1 MSSINSLVNQKR
13 NKNLIRRTM
22 LAAIAGCL
30 MSVCIAFAGTV
41 DIATNFFGLVVTV
54 IAKGLLNAADIVL
67 EPLLEITTMS
77 TADVSRFVPGFDSG
91 NNIGNFFIQAIN
103 IIAYMIAGV
112 LICCHIISY
121 LINIAHGEKV
131 ESIPK
136 LIWNAVFGI
145 VMVICGKTFLTMIFN
160 EIVAPL
166 SSALTEGVS
175 DAGGTFSFSGVG
187 SDMTGLGEITSA
199 FDLNSLATLIVVLAL
214 MLIIWWNL
222 IKLVLECA
230 ERYIICIFTIN
241 LSPLAFAT
249 MASENTKDTARSWL
263 QMFWSQCVLLILNI
277 WVVGIART
285 ALNNGLFGASNT
297 EMVKWGLITYAF
309 LKIAQ
314 RLDDMMQTA
323 GLKITR
329 TTGLDPISE
338 ASGVLRS
345 IGNVFGGVA
354 SVAGHVAGVGKN
366 MWDAG
371 KNIGKANG
379 VEPIKSF
386 ADFMNG
392 GETSAQDGGYVNNA
406 SMADKMK
413 ADAVLGKETMYD
425 RADKMASGALNADS
439 YNTDA
444 YKQVLEDKLRS
455 AGHLDDDAHVES
467 VKIGEDGK
475 LLASAVKRD
484 EKNRVSEKS
493 EFEIGDTQEGL
504 LDVNGAKKYDSMQ
517 VAPNGKSVMEEDSAM
532 GKFGLRKV
540 GEDAAGNQIW
550 EAEQSVN
557 MFGDKVK
564 DVTPDANNKVQFTI
578 PASEIAKGRKAGDS
592 DAMTAYKHFNAND
605 DNDAF
610 KNSIRDALSAETGSA
625 ALNKARENEEEQAAM
640 ATRIGMTDKERLAD
654 MMNPD
659 SNADYNSPNAFKAME
674 DHIKEN
680 AQYYPAQAAMLAD
693 GGHVTGMHVS
703 DGTDGNPA
711 GSLIVAIGNDQ
722 DGKNSQATCTFTR
735 DEEPVPETAETPAAQ
750 TNEQPVKDADAA
762 PAPVNEDAPAP
773 VGEEASAPAPQSAD
787 ETTAAPATETAQ
799 APVPQD
805 MDSKVDAPAPVSE
818 EASAPAPQSADEA
831 PTAPATETAQAPVPQ
846 DVDSKVDAP
855 APVGEEASAP
865 APQSVDET
873 ATTPVAETAQ
883 TPVPQDIDSEVDAPA
898 PVGEEAAT
906 PAPQDVGGKADA
918 PVPASEN
925 ASAPATQSADGK
937 VAEPTSADGAT
948 PASGVTAPAPVPA
961 QNPTTNTVNA
971 PVQGAAPVSGGTVP
985 GAANAPKTANVPGM
999 AANNMPAST
1008 APETAATPAVNAPAP
1023 ASTTGTN
1030 APTSV
1035 PGTTPAPS
1043 TASGQSSTAPGSGTA
1058 PTTVRPATG
1067 AGSVSAP
1074 APSASIPTAPV
1085 SGGSAGV
1092 AVAAGVA
1099 AGAVAGTAAGQ
1110 AQPVSAPAST
1120 TVSAPGS
1127 APTIPTE
1134 SSAASAPTSTTPA
1147 TTTPASAPESGS
1159 GTTNDGATAPVVNHE
1174 ASAPTA
1180 PIPATAPASTQESG
1194 ETASAPS
1201 TATTPATQITPE
1213 TASAPSES
1221 DSSSAGGH
1229 ATTPNEGTTHSESSG
1244 TGSVSDVPG
1253 AGGTDTLG
1261 RSDSAPTSTNGQE
1274 SGSAPAQ
1281 GSGGTMSPATADTA
1295 SAVPESAPAESAT
1308 TTNVATPAPV
1318 SDTGSSE
1325 PSGDSGSSFGNDA
1338 GSSSGSAPASGE
1350 SAHAPSG
1357 SGSSGSGTSVS
1368 APASSGNTGSS
1379 SESASSGSAND
1390 STDTP
1395 TSETGGTSSETVEA
1409 PAADG
1414 LPYAVGET
1422 GGSGYSEGDMPPEPE
1437 TTVETETAA
1446 TEVVQVEQAAEQQS
1460 SGSAV
1465 TETVDEAG
1473 SESNTQNSHDDSENY
1488 SGGQNTDA
1496 EDVSEPDS
1504 ADEPDTQDET
1514 EDTEFDATDDAAFD
1528 VPIADGSEYYE
1539 DKAQTNSFTA
1549 PEQEMAEPEPVAEH
1563 EHESEP
1569 EQLAEQKRPPI
1580 PEAYM
1585 TSQSSVTRLSS
1596 TNGTVESDSLGMFQ
1610 MTREEVA
1617 DNGWTTWRIL
1627 QKVDSDG
1634 SVPEYAPFVVHIKP
1648 VWDPATRTSRPATF
1662 DEVAN
1667 KARSIEGFENVG
1679 PDLDADYRRSQAR
1692 QESRKNS
1699 EPRPY
1704 NGHSNGQPHFQR
1716 YDDQKRDSHGHGKQD
1731 KKHNPFSGMGD
1742 YKRKR

>member
-1 MSSINSLVNQKR
+1 
-13 NKNLIRRTM
+13 M
-22 LAAIAGCL
+22 LAAVAGCL

-175 DAGGTFSFSGVG
+175 DAGGTFSFSSVG

-605 DNDAF
+605 DSDAF

-735 DEEPVPETAETPAAQ
+735 DEEPVPETAETPAVQ

-762 PAPVNEDAPAP
+762 PAPLNEDAPAP

-787 ETTAAPATETAQ
+787 E
-799 APVPQD
+799 
-805 MDSKVDAPAPVSE
+805 
-818 EASAPAPQSADEA
+818 A
-831 PTAPATETAQAPVPQ
+831 PTASATETAQAPVPQ

-883 TPVPQDIDSEVDAPA
+883 TPVPQDMDSEVDAPA
-898 PVGEEAAT
+898 PIGEKAAT
-906 PAPQDVGGKADA
+906 PAPQDVGDKADA

-925 ASAPATQSADGK
+925 ASAPATQSADGN
-937 VAEPTSADGAT
+937 VAEPASAGGTT
-948 PASGVTAPAPVPA
+948 PASGATAPTPAPA
-961 QNPTTNTVNA
+961 QNSTTNTVNA

-985 GAANAPKTANVPGM
+985 GTANAPKTANVPGT

-1023 ASTTGTN
+1023 ASTTGAN

-1035 PGTTPAPS
+1035 PGTSPAPS
-1043 TASGQSSTAPGSGTA
+1043 TASGQSSTVPGSGTA
-1058 PTTVRPATG
+1058 PTTVRPAAG
-1067 AGSVSAP
+1067 AGSVSTP

-1110 AQPVSAPAST
+1110 AQPVSTPAST

-1134 SSAASAPTSTTPA
+1134 SGAASAPTSTTPV
-1147 TTTPASAPESGS
+1147 SAPESGS

-1174 ASAPTA
+1174 ASVPTV

-1194 ETASAPS
+1194 EIASAPS

-1221 DSSSAGGH
+1221 GSSPAGGH
-1229 ATTPNEGTTHSESSG
+1229 ETAPNEGTAHSESSG
-1244 TGSVSDVPG
+1244 TDSVSNVPG
-1253 AGGTDTLG
+1253 ADGTDTLG

-1281 GSGGTMSPATADTA
+1281 GSGGTTSPATVDTT
-1295 SAVPESAPAESAT
+1295 SAAPESAPAESAT
-1308 TTNVATPAPV
+1308 TTNVATPAPA

-1325 PSGDSGSSFGNDA
+1325 PSGSSESSSDNSA

-1368 APASSGNTGSS
+1368 APTSSGDTGSS
-1379 SESASSGSAND
+1379 SESAPSGSVND

-1395 TSETGGTSSETVEA
+1395 TSETADTSSEKVEV

-1460 SGSAV
+1460 GGSTV

-1473 SESNTQNSHDDSENY
+1473 SESNTQNSHDDSESY
-1488 SGGQNTDA
+1488 SGGQYTDT

-1514 EDTEFDATDDAAFD
+1514 EDTEFDETDDAAFD
-1528 VPIADGSEYYE
+1528 APIADGSEYYE

-1549 PEQEMAEPEPVAEH
+1549 PEQEMAEPEPAAEP
-1563 EHESEP
+1563 ESES
-1569 EQLAEQKRPPI
+1569 EQVPEQKRPPI

-1731 KKHNPFSGMGD
+1731 KRHNPFSGMGD
-1742 YKRKR
+1742 YKRRR

>member
-1 MSSINSLVNQKR
+1 
-13 NKNLIRRTM
+13 M
-22 LAAIAGCL
+22 LAAVAGCL

-77 TADVSRFVPGFDSG
+77 TADVSRFVPGFDNG

-121 LINIAHGEKV
+121 LINLAHGEKV
-131 ESIPK
+131 ESVPK

-145 VMVICGKTFLTMIFN
+145 VMVICGKTLLTMIFN

-249 MASENTKDTARSWL
+249 MASENTKDTAKSWL

-750 TNEQPVKDADAA
+750 TNEQPVKDVDAA
-762 PAPVNEDAPAP
+762 PAPLNEDAPAP
-773 VGEEASAPAPQSAD
+773 VG
-787 ETTAAPATETAQ
+787 
-799 APVPQD
+799 
-805 MDSKVDAPAPVSE
+805 E

-865 APQSVDET
+865 APQSVDAT
-873 ATTPVAETAQ
+873 ATTPIAETAQ
-883 TPVPQDIDSEVDAPA
+883 TPVPQDMDSEVDAPA
-898 PVGEEAAT
+898 PVGEEAVT
-906 PAPQDVGGKADA
+906 HAPQDVGDKADA

-937 VAEPTSADGAT
+937 VAEPTSAGGAT
-948 PASGVTAPAPVPA
+948 PASGVTAPAPAPA

-985 GAANAPKTANVPGM
+985 GTANPPKTANVPGM

-1023 ASTTGTN
+1023 GSTTGAN

-1043 TASGQSSTAPGSGTA
+1043 TASGQSSTVPGSGTA
-1058 PTTVRPATG
+1058 PTTVRPAAG
-1067 AGSVSAP
+1067 AGSVSAQ

-1099 AGAVAGTAAGQ
+1099 AGAVAGTATGQ
-1110 AQPVSAPAST
+1110 AHPVSAPAST

-1127 APTIPTE
+1127 VPTTPTE
-1134 SSAASAPTSTTPA
+1134 SGAASAPASPAPTTP
-1147 TTTPASAPESGS
+1147 THVSAPESGS
-1159 GTTNDGATAPVVNHE
+1159 GTTNGGATAPVVNHE

-1201 TATTPATQITPE
+1201 
-1213 TASAPSES
+1213 ES
-1221 DSSSAGGH
+1221 GSSRAGGH
-1229 ATTPNEGTTHSESSG
+1229 ETAPNEGTAHSESSG
-1244 TGSVSDVPG
+1244 TDSVSNVPG
-1253 AGGTDTLG
+1253 TDGTDTLG

-1281 GSGGTMSPATADTA
+1281 GSGGTTSPANADTA
-1295 SAVPESAPAESAT
+1295 SAAPESAPAESAA

-1325 PSGDSGSSFGNDA
+1325 PSGDSGSSFGNGA

-1350 SAHAPSG
+1350 SALAPSG

-1379 SESASSGSAND
+1379 SESAPSGSAND
-1390 STDTP
+1390 GTDTP
-1395 TSETGGTSSETVEA
+1395 TSETGGTSSEKVEA

-1422 GGSGYSEGDMPPEPE
+1422 GGAGYSEGDMPPEPE

-1446 TEVVQVEQAAEQQS
+1446 TEVVQVEQAAEQQT

-1569 EQLAEQKRPPI
+1569 EQVAEQKRPPI

>member
-1 MSSINSLVNQKR
+1 
-13 NKNLIRRTM
+13 M

-249 MASENTKDTARSWL
+249 MASENTKDTAKSWL

-750 TNEQPVKDADAA
+750 TNEQPVKDVDAA
-762 PAPVNEDAPAP
+762 PAPLNEDAPAP
-773 VGEEASAPAPQSAD
+773 VG
-787 ETTAAPATETAQ
+787 
-799 APVPQD
+799 
-805 MDSKVDAPAPVSE
+805 E

-855 APVGEEASAP
+855 ATVGEEASAP
-865 APQSVDET
+865 APQSVDAT
-873 ATTPVAETAQ
+873 ATTPIAETAQ
-883 TPVPQDIDSEVDAPA
+883 TPVPQDMDSEVDAPA
-898 PVGEEAAT
+898 PVGEEAVT
-906 PAPQDVGGKADA
+906 HAPQDVGDKADA

-937 VAEPTSADGAT
+937 VAEPTSAGGAT
-948 PASGVTAPAPVPA
+948 PASGVTAPAPAPA

-985 GAANAPKTANVPGM
+985 GTANAPKTANVPGM

-1008 APETAATPAVNAPAP
+1008 APETAATPAVNAPAS
-1023 ASTTGTN
+1023 ASTTGAN

-1035 PGTTPAPS
+1035 PRTTPAPS
-1043 TASGQSSTAPGSGTA
+1043 TASGQSSTVPGSGTA
-1058 PTTVRPATG
+1058 PTTVRPAAG
-1067 AGSVSAP
+1067 ADSVSAP
-1074 APSASIPTAPV
+1074 VPSASIPTAPV

-1120 TVSAPGS
+1120 TVSAPDS
-1127 APTIPTE
+1127 APTTPTE
-1134 SSAASAPTSTTPA
+1134 SGATSAPASPA
-1147 TTTPASAPESGS
+1147 PAAPTHVSAPESGS

-1174 ASAPTA
+1174 ASVPTA
-1180 PIPATAPASTQESG
+1180 PIHATAPASTQESG
-1194 ETASAPS
+1194 EIASASS

-1213 TASAPSES
+1213 TASAPSERG
-1221 DSSSAGGH
+1221 SSSAGGR
-1229 ATTPNEGTTHSESSG
+1229 ATAPNEGTAHSESSG
-1244 TGSVSDVPG
+1244 TDSVSNVPG
-1253 AGGTDTLG
+1253 ADGTDTLG

-1274 SGSAPAQ
+1274 SGSAPVQ
-1281 GSGGTMSPATADTA
+1281 GSSGGTTSHATADTT
-1295 SAVPESAPAESAT
+1295 SAAPEFAPAESAT

-1325 PSGDSGSSFGNDA
+1325 PSGDSGSGSGNGA

-1350 SAHAPSG
+1350 SAHAPYG

-1368 APASSGNTGSS
+1368 APTSSGNTGSS
-1379 SESASSGSAND
+1379 SESAPSGSAND
-1390 STDTP
+1390 GTDTP
-1395 TSETGGTSSETVEA
+1395 TSETGGTSSEKVEA

-1422 GGSGYSEGDMPPEPE
+1422 GGAGYSEGDMPPEPE

-1473 SESNTQNSHDDSENY
+1473 SEFNTQNSHDDSENY
-1488 SGGQNTDA
+1488 SGGQNTDT

-1549 PEQEMAEPEPVAEH
+1549 PEQEMAEPEPVAEP

-1569 EQLAEQKRPPI
+1569 EQVAEQKRPPI

-1704 NGHSNGQPHFQR
+1704 NRYSNGQPHFQR

-1731 KKHNPFSGMGD
+1731 KKHNPFSGMDD

>member
-1 MSSINSLVNQKR
+1 
-13 NKNLIRRTM
+13 M
-22 LAAIAGCL
+22 LAAVAGCL

-121 LINIAHGEKV
+121 LINLAHGEKV
-131 ESIPK
+131 ESVPK

-145 VMVICGKTFLTMIFN
+145 VMVICGKTLLTMIFN

-249 MASENTKDTARSWL
+249 MASENTKDTAKSWL

-425 RADKMASGALNADS
+425 RADKIASGALNTDS

-504 LDVNGAKKYDSMQ
+504 LNVNGAKKYDSMQ

-750 TNEQPVKDADAA
+750 TNEQPVKEADAA
-762 PAPVNEDAPAP
+762 PAPVSEDAPAP
-773 VGEEASAPAPQSAD
+773 VDEEAS
-787 ETTAAPATETAQ
+787 T
-799 APVPQD
+799 
-805 MDSKVDAPAPVSE
+805 
-818 EASAPAPQSADEA
+818 PAPQSADEA

-906 PAPQDVGGKADA
+906 PAPQDVGGKANA

-1008 APETAATPAVNAPAP
+1008 APETAATPAVNVPAP

-1134 SSAASAPTSTTPA
+1134 SGAASTPTSTTPA

-1174 ASAPTA
+1174 ASVPTA

-1194 ETASAPS
+1194 E
-1201 TATTPATQITPE
+1201 I
-1213 TASAPSES
+1213 ASAPSES
-1221 DSSSAGGH
+1221 GSSRAGGH
-1229 ATTPNEGTTHSESSG
+1229 ETAPNEGTAHSESSG
-1244 TGSVSDVPG
+1244 TDSVSNVPG
-1253 AGGTDTLG
+1253 TDGTDTLG

-1281 GSGGTMSPATADTA
+1281 GSGGTTSPANADTA
-1295 SAVPESAPAESAT
+1295 SAAPESAPAESAA

-1325 PSGDSGSSFGNDA
+1325 PSGDSGSSFGNGA

-1350 SAHAPSG
+1350 SALAPSG

-1379 SESASSGSAND
+1379 SESAPSGSAND
-1390 STDTP
+1390 GTDTP
-1395 TSETGGTSSETVEA
+1395 TSETGGTSSEKVEA

-1422 GGSGYSEGDMPPEPE
+1422 GGAGYSEGDMPPEPE
-1437 TTVETETAA
+1437 TTVETETDA
-1446 TEVVQVEQAAEQQS
+1446 TEVVQVEQAAEQQT

-1473 SESNTQNSHDDSENY
+1473 SESHTQNSHDDSENY
-1488 SGGQNTDA
+1488 SGGQNTDT

-1549 PEQEMAEPEPVAEH
+1549 PEQEMAEPEPVAEP

-1569 EQLAEQKRPPI
+1569 EQVAEQKRPPI

>member
-1 MSSINSLVNQKR
+1 
-13 NKNLIRRTM
+13 
-22 LAAIAGCL
+22 

-175 DAGGTFSFSGVG
+175 DAGGTFSFSSVG

-386 ADFMNG
+386 TDFMNG

-787 ETTAAPATETAQ
+787 E
-799 APVPQD
+799 
-805 MDSKVDAPAPVSE
+805 
-818 EASAPAPQSADEA
+818 A

-846 DVDSKVDAP
+846 DVDCK
-855 APVGEEASAP
+855 
-865 APQSVDET
+865 
-873 ATTPVAETAQ
+873 
-883 TPVPQDIDSEVDAPA
+883 VDAPA

-937 VAEPTSADGAT
+937 VAEPTSAGGAT
-948 PASGVTAPAPVPA
+948 PASGVTAPAPAPA
-961 QNPTTNTVNA
+961 QNSTTNTVNA

-985 GAANAPKTANVPGM
+985 GTANAPKTANVPGM

-1023 ASTTGTN
+1023 ASTTGAN

-1043 TASGQSSTAPGSGTA
+1043 TASGQSSTVPGSGTA
-1058 PTTVRPATG
+1058 PAMVRPAAG

-1110 AQPVSAPAST
+1110 AQPVSTPAST

-1127 APTIPTE
+1127 APTTPTE
-1134 SSAASAPTSTTPA
+1134 SGTASAPASTTPA
-1147 TTTPASAPESGS
+1147 APTHVSAPESGS
-1159 GTTNDGATAPVVNHE
+1159 GTTNDGATVPVVNHE
-1174 ASAPTA
+1174 ASVPTA
-1180 PIPATAPASTQESG
+1180 PIHATAPASTQESG
-1194 ETASAPS
+1194 ETAPAPS
-1201 TATTPATQITPE
+1201 TATTHATQITPE

-1221 DSSSAGGH
+1221 GSSPAGGH
-1229 ATTPNEGTTHSESSG
+1229 ATAPNEGTTHSESSG
-1244 TGSVSDVPG
+1244 TGSVSNAPSAD
-1253 AGGTDTLG
+1253 GTDTLG

-1281 GSGGTMSPATADTA
+1281 GSGGTTSPATADTA
-1295 SAVPESAPAESAT
+1295 SAAPESAPAESVT
-1308 TTNVATPAPV
+1308 TTNVATLAPA

-1325 PSGDSGSSFGNDA
+1325 PSGNS
-1338 GSSSGSAPASGE
+1338 GSSSGNGA
-1350 SAHAPSG
+1350 
-1357 SGSSGSGTSVS
+1357 GSSGSGTSVS
-1368 APASSGNTGSS
+1368 APASSGNIGSS
-1379 SESASSGSAND
+1379 SESAPSGSVND
-1390 STDTP
+1390 RTDTP
-1395 TSETGGTSSETVEA
+1395 TSETGGTSSEKVEA

-1437 TTVETETAA
+1437 TTVKTETAA

-1460 SGSAV
+1460 GSSTV

-1473 SESNTQNSHDDSENY
+1473 SESHTQNSHDDSENY
-1488 SGGQNTDA
+1488 SGGQNTDT
-1496 EDVSEPDS
+1496 EDVPEPDS
-1504 ADEPDTQDET
+1504 VDEPDTQDET
-1514 EDTEFDATDDAAFD
+1514 EDTEFDATDDSAFD

-1539 DKAQTNSFTA
+1539 DKAQTNSFTTPA
-1549 PEQEMAEPEPVAEH
+1549 QEMAEPEPVAEP
-1563 EHESEP
+1563 ESEP
-1569 EQLAEQKRPPI
+1569 EQVAEQKRPPI

-1704 NGHSNGQPHFQR
+1704 NGRSNGQPHFQR
-1716 YDDQKRDSHGHGKQD
+1716 YDDQKRDSHGHGKQNKRND
-1731 KKHNPFSGMGD
+1731 PFSGIDD

>member
-1 MSSINSLVNQKR
+1 
-13 NKNLIRRTM
+13 M
-22 LAAIAGCL
+22 LAAVAGCL

-67 EPLLEITTMS
+67 KPLLEITTMS

-175 DAGGTFSFSGVG
+175 DAGGTFSFSSVG

-249 MASENTKDTARSWL
+249 MASENTKDTAKSWL

-379 VEPIKSF
+379 IEPIKSF

-605 DNDAF
+605 DSDAF

-735 DEEPVPETAETPAAQ
+735 DEEPVPETTETPAAQ
-750 TNEQPVKDADAA
+750 TNEQPVKDADTAA
-762 PAPVNEDAPAP
+762 PAPVSEDAPAP
-773 VGEEASAPAPQSAD
+773 VGEEACAPAPQSAD
-787 ETTAAPATETAQ
+787 ETADAPATETAQ

-805 MDSKVDAPAPVSE
+805 MGSEVDAPAPVSE
-818 EASAPAPQSADEA
+818 EASAPAPQSVDE
-831 PTAPATETAQAPVPQ
+831 TATTPATETAQTPVPQ
-846 DVDSKVDAP
+846 DMDGKVDAP
-855 APVGEEASAP
+855 APVGEET
-865 APQSVDET
+865 V
-873 ATTPVAETAQ
+873 
-883 TPVPQDIDSEVDAPA
+883 
-898 PVGEEAAT
+898 T

-937 VAEPTSADGAT
+937 VAEPTSAGGAT
-948 PASGVTAPAPVPA
+948 PASGVTAPAPAPA

-985 GAANAPKTANVPGM
+985 GTANATKTANVPGM
-999 AANNMPAST
+999 ATNNMPAST

-1023 ASTTGTN
+1023 ASTTGAN

-1043 TASGQSSTAPGSGTA
+1043 TASGQSSTVPGSGTA
-1058 PTTVRPATG
+1058 PATVRPATG

-1092 AVAAGVA
+1092 VVAAGVA
-1099 AGAVAGTAAGQ
+1099 AGAVAGTAGQ

-1127 APTIPTE
+1127 APTTPTE
-1134 SSAASAPTSTTPA
+1134 SGAASAPASPA
-1147 TTTPASAPESGS
+1147 PAAPTHVSAPESGS
-1159 GTTNDGATAPVVNHE
+1159 GTTNGGATAPVVNHE

-1194 ETASAPS
+1194 ETAPAPS
-1201 TATTPATQITPE
+1201 TATTPATQTTPE

-1221 DSSSAGGH
+1221 SAPSAGGH
-1229 ATTPNEGTTHSESSG
+1229 VTTPNEGTTHSESSG
-1244 TGSVSDVPG
+1244 TDSVSNVPG
-1253 AGGTDTLG
+1253 AGGTDTLE

-1274 SGSAPAQ
+1274 SGSAPEQ
-1281 GSGGTMSPATADTA
+1281 GSGGTTSPATADTT
-1295 SAVPESAPAESAT
+1295 SAVPESAPAESTT

-1318 SDTGSSE
+1318 SDAGSSE
-1325 PSGDSGSSFGNDA
+1325 PSGNSGSSSGNGA
-1338 GSSSGSAPASGE
+1338 GSSSGSALASGE

-1368 APASSGNTGSS
+1368 APTSSGDTGSS
-1379 SESASSGSAND
+1379 SESGPSGSVND

-1395 TSETGGTSSETVEA
+1395 TSETAGTSSEKVEA

-1460 SGSAV
+1460 GGSTV
-1465 TETVDEAG
+1465 TETVNEAG
-1473 SESNTQNSHDDSENY
+1473 SESQTQNSRDDSENY
-1488 SGGQNTDA
+1488 SGGRNTDT
-1496 EDVSEPDS
+1496 EDAPEPDF
-1504 ADEPDTQDET
+1504 ADETDTQDET

-1549 PEQEMAEPEPVAEH
+1549 PEQEMAEPEPVTEPKP
-1563 EHESEP
+1563 ESEP
-1569 EQLAEQKRPPI
+1569 EQVEEQKRPPI

-1667 KARSIEGFENVG
+1667 KARNIEGFENVG

-1692 QESRKNS
+1692 QEYRKNS

-1704 NGHSNGQPHFQR
+1704 SGRSNDQPHSQR
-1716 YDDQKRDSHGHGKQD
+1716 YDDQNGKSHGHGKQD
-1731 KKHNPFSGMGD
+1731 KKHYPFSGMGD
-1742 YKRKR
+1742 FKHRR

>member
-1 MSSINSLVNQKR
+1 
-13 NKNLIRRTM
+13 M

-750 TNEQPVKDADAA
+750 TNEQPVKDVDAA
-762 PAPVNEDAPAP
+762 PAPLNEDAPAP
-773 VGEEASAPAPQSAD
+773 VG
-787 ETTAAPATETAQ
+787 
-799 APVPQD
+799 
-805 MDSKVDAPAPVSE
+805 E

-865 APQSVDET
+865 APQSVDAT
-873 ATTPVAETAQ
+873 ATTPIAETAQ
-883 TPVPQDIDSEVDAPA
+883 TPVPQDMDSEVDAPA
-898 PVGEEAAT
+898 PVGEEAVT

-925 ASAPATQSADGK
+925 ASAPATQSADGR
-937 VAEPTSADGAT
+937 VAEPTSAGGAT

-985 GAANAPKTANVPGM
+985 GTANAPKTANVPGM

-1008 APETAATPAVNAPAP
+1008 APETAATPAVNAQAP
-1023 ASTTGTN
+1023 ASTTGAN

-1043 TASGQSSTAPGSGTA
+1043 TASGQSSTVPGSGTA
-1058 PTTVRPATG
+1058 PTTVRPAAG

-1074 APSASIPTAPV
+1074 VPSASIPTAPV

-1099 AGAVAGTAAGQ
+1099 AGAVAGTATGQ
-1110 AQPVSAPAST
+1110 AHPVSAPAST

-1127 APTIPTE
+1127 VPTTPTE
-1134 SSAASAPTSTTPA
+1134 SGAASAPASPAPTTP
-1147 TTTPASAPESGS
+1147 THVSAPESGS
-1159 GTTNDGATAPVVNHE
+1159 GTTNGGATAPVVNHE

-1201 TATTPATQITPE
+1201 TATTSATQITPE

-1229 ATTPNEGTTHSESSG
+1229 ATAPNEGTTHSESSG
-1244 TGSVSDVPG
+1244 TDSVSNVPG
-1253 AGGTDTLG
+1253 ADGTDTLG
-1261 RSDSAPTSTNGQE
+1261 RSDSASTSTNRQE

-1325 PSGDSGSSFGNDA
+1325 PSGDSGSSFGNGA

-1368 APASSGNTGSS
+1368 ALTSSGNTGSS
-1379 SESASSGSAND
+1379 SESAPSGSAND
-1390 STDTP
+1390 GTDTP
-1395 TSETGGTSSETVEA
+1395 TSETGGTSSEKVEA

-1422 GGSGYSEGDMPPEPE
+1422 GGAGYSEGDMPPEPE

-1488 SGGQNTDA
+1488 SGGQNTDT

-1514 EDTEFDATDDAAFD
+1514 EDTEFDATDDATFD

-1569 EQLAEQKRPPI
+1569 EQVAEQKRPPI

>member
-1 MSSINSLVNQKR
+1 
-13 NKNLIRRTM
+13 M
-22 LAAIAGCL
+22 LAAVAGCL

-540 GEDAAGNQIW
+540 GEDAVGNQIW

-750 TNEQPVKDADAA
+750 TNEQPVKDVDAA
-762 PAPVNEDAPAP
+762 PAPLNEDAPAP
-773 VGEEASAPAPQSAD
+773 VG
-787 ETTAAPATETAQ
+787 
-799 APVPQD
+799 
-805 MDSKVDAPAPVSE
+805 E

-865 APQSVDET
+865 APQSVDAT
-873 ATTPVAETAQ
+873 ATTPIAETAQ
-883 TPVPQDIDSEVDAPA
+883 TPVPQDMDSEVDAPA
-898 PVGEEAAT
+898 PVGEEAVT

-925 ASAPATQSADGK
+925 ASAPATQSTDGK
-937 VAEPTSADGAT
+937 VAEPTSAGGAT
-948 PASGVTAPAPVPA
+948 PASGVTTPAPAPA

-985 GAANAPKTANVPGM
+985 GTANAPKTANVPGM

-1008 APETAATPAVNAPAP
+1008 APETAATPAVNTPAP
-1023 ASTTGTN
+1023 ASTTGAN

-1035 PGTTPAPS
+1035 PGTTPTPS
-1043 TASGQSSTAPGSGTA
+1043 TTSGQSSTVPGSGTA
-1058 PTTVRPATG
+1058 PAKAKPTTG

-1074 APSASIPTAPV
+1074 APSASIPSAPV
-1085 SGGSAGV
+1085 SGDS
-1092 AVAAGVA
+1092 AGVA
-1099 AGAVAGTAAGQ
+1099 AGAVAGTATGQ
-1110 AQPVSAPAST
+1110 AHPVSAPAST

-1127 APTIPTE
+1127 VPTTPTE
-1134 SSAASAPTSTTPA
+1134 SGAASAPASPAPTTP
-1147 TTTPASAPESGS
+1147 THVSAPESGS
-1159 GTTNDGATAPVVNHE
+1159 GTTNGGATAPVVNHE

-1244 TGSVSDVPG
+1244 TGSVSNVPG

-1325 PSGDSGSSFGNDA
+1325 PSGDSGSSFGNGA

>member
-1 MSSINSLVNQKR
+1 
-13 NKNLIRRTM
+13 M
-22 LAAIAGCL
+22 LAAVAGCL
-30 MSVCIAFAGTV
+30 MAVCIAFAGTV

-121 LINIAHGEKV
+121 LINLAHGEKV

-175 DAGGTFSFSGVG
+175 DAGGTFSFSSVG

-379 VEPIKSF
+379 IEPIKSF

-750 TNEQPVKDADAA
+750 TNEQPVKDTDTAA
-762 PAPVNEDAPAP
+762 PAPVSEDAPAP
-773 VGEEASAPAPQSAD
+773 VDEEASAPAPQNVD
-787 ETTAAPATETAQ
+787 ETATTPAAETAQ

-805 MDSKVDAPAPVSE
+805 MDSKVDAP
-818 EASAPAPQSADEA
+818 
-831 PTAPATETAQAPVPQ
+831 T
-846 DVDSKVDAP
+846 
-855 APVGEEASAP
+855 PVGEEAP
-865 APQSVDET
+865 
-873 ATTPVAETAQ
+873 
-883 TPVPQDIDSEVDAPA
+883 
-898 PVGEEAAT
+898 T

-937 VAEPTSADGAT
+937 VAEPTSAGGAT
-948 PASGVTAPAPVPA
+948 PAPGVTAPTAAPA
-961 QNPTTNTVNA
+961 QNPTTSTVNA
-971 PVQGAAPVSGGTVP
+971 PVQGTAPVSGGTVP
-985 GAANAPKTANVPGM
+985 GTANTPKTANVPGM

-1043 TASGQSSTAPGSGTA
+1043 TASGQSSTVPGSGTA
-1058 PTTVRPATG
+1058 PTTVRPAAG

-1085 SGGSAGV
+1085 SGSSAGV
-1092 AVAAGVA
+1092 AAAAGVA

-1110 AQPVSAPAST
+1110 AQPVSTPAST

-1127 APTIPTE
+1127 APTTPTK
-1134 SSAASAPTSTTPA
+1134 SGATSAPASPA
-1147 TTTPASAPESGS
+1147 PTHVSAPESGS

-1180 PIPATAPASTQESG
+1180 TIPATAPASTQESG
-1194 ETASAPS
+1194 ETAPAPS

-1221 DSSSAGGH
+1221 NAPSAGGD
-1229 ATTPNEGTTHSESSG
+1229 ATAPNEGTAHSESSD
-1244 TGSVSDVPG
+1244 TGGVSNVPG
-1253 AGGTDTLG
+1253 ADGADTLG
-1261 RSDSAPTSTNGQE
+1261 RSDSAPTSTSGQE
-1274 SGSAPAQ
+1274 SSSAPAQ
-1281 GSGGTMSPATADTA
+1281 GSGGTTSPATADTT

-1308 TTNVATPAPV
+1308 TTNVATPAPA

-1325 PSGDSGSSFGNDA
+1325 PSVDSGSSSDNSA
-1338 GSSSGSAPASGE
+1338 GSSSE
-1350 SAHAPSG
+1350 K
-1357 SGSSGSGTSVS
+1357 
-1368 APASSGNTGSS
+1368 
-1379 SESASSGSAND
+1379 
-1390 STDTP
+1390 
-1395 TSETGGTSSETVEA
+1395 VEA

-1437 TTVETETAA
+1437 TTVEAETAA

-1460 SGSAV
+1460 GGSTV

-1488 SGGQNTDA
+1488 SGGQNTDTD
-1496 EDVSEPDS
+1496 DVPEPDFS
-1504 ADEPDTQDET
+1504 DEPDTQDET

-1549 PEQEMAEPEPVAEH
+1549 PEQEMAEPEPVAEP
-1563 EHESEP
+1563 ESEP
-1569 EQLAEQKRPPI
+1569 EQVAEQKRPPI

-1716 YDDQKRDSHGHGKQD
+1716 YDDQKRDSHGH
-1731 KKHNPFSGMGD
+1731 
-1742 YKRKR
+1742 

>member
-1 MSSINSLVNQKR
+1 
-13 NKNLIRRTM
+13 M

-750 TNEQPVKDADAA
+750 TNEQPVKDVDAA
-762 PAPVNEDAPAP
+762 PAPLNEDAPAP
-773 VGEEASAPAPQSAD
+773 VG
-787 ETTAAPATETAQ
+787 
-799 APVPQD
+799 
-805 MDSKVDAPAPVSE
+805 E

-846 DVDSKVDAP
+846 DVDS
-855 APVGEEASAP
+855 
-865 APQSVDET
+865 
-873 ATTPVAETAQ
+873 
-883 TPVPQDIDSEVDAPA
+883 EVDAPA
-898 PVGEEAAT
+898 PVGEEAVT
-906 PAPQDVGGKADA
+906 HAPQDVGDKADA

-937 VAEPTSADGAT
+937 VAEPTSAGGAT
-948 PASGVTAPAPVPA
+948 PASGVTAPAPAPA

-985 GAANAPKTANVPGM
+985 GTANPPKTANVPGM

-1023 ASTTGTN
+1023 GSTTGAN

-1043 TASGQSSTAPGSGTA
+1043 TASGQSSTVPGSGTA
-1058 PTTVRPATG
+1058 PTTVRPAAG
-1067 AGSVSAP
+1067 AGSVSAQ

-1099 AGAVAGTAAGQ
+1099 AGAVAGTATGQ
-1110 AQPVSAPAST
+1110 AHPVSAPAST

-1127 APTIPTE
+1127 VPTTPTE
-1134 SSAASAPTSTTPA
+1134 SGAASAPASPAPTTP
-1147 TTTPASAPESGS
+1147 THVSAPESGS
-1159 GTTNDGATAPVVNHE
+1159 GTTNGGATAPVVNHE

-1244 TGSVSDVPG
+1244 TGSVSNVPG

-1325 PSGDSGSSFGNDA
+1325 PSGDSGSSFGNGA

-1368 APASSGNTGSS
+1368 ALTSSGNTGSS
-1379 SESASSGSAND
+1379 SESAPSGSAND
-1390 STDTP
+1390 GTDTP
-1395 TSETGGTSSETVEA
+1395 TSETGGTSSEKVEA

-1422 GGSGYSEGDMPPEPE
+1422 GGAGYSEGDMPPEPE

-1488 SGGQNTDA
+1488 SGGQNTDT

-1569 EQLAEQKRPPI
+1569 EQVAEQKRPPI

>member
-1 MSSINSLVNQKR
+1 
-13 NKNLIRRTM
+13 M
-22 LAAIAGCL
+22 LAAVAGCL

-112 LICCHIISY
+112 LVCCHIISY

-175 DAGGTFSFSGVG
+175 DAGGTFSFSSVG

-640 ATRIGMTDKERLAD
+640 ATRIGMTDKERLDD

-762 PAPVNEDAPAP
+762 HAPVNEDAHAP
-773 VGEEASAPAPQSAD
+773 VG
-787 ETTAAPATETAQ
+787 
-799 APVPQD
+799 
-805 MDSKVDAPAPVSE
+805 E

-846 DVDSKVDAP
+846 DVDSK
-855 APVGEEASAP
+855 
-865 APQSVDET
+865 
-873 ATTPVAETAQ
+873 
-883 TPVPQDIDSEVDAPA
+883 VDAPA

-937 VAEPTSADGAT
+937 VAEPTSAGGAT
-948 PASGVTAPAPVPA
+948 HASGVTAPAPAPA
-961 QNPTTNTVNA
+961 QNSTTNTVNA

-985 GAANAPKTANVPGM
+985 GTANAPKTANVPGM

-1023 ASTTGTN
+1023 ASTTGAN

-1043 TASGQSSTAPGSGTA
+1043 TASGQSSTVPGSGTA
-1058 PTTVRPATG
+1058 PAMVRPAAG

-1110 AQPVSAPAST
+1110 AQPVSTPAST

-1127 APTIPTE
+1127 TPTTPTE
-1134 SSAASAPTSTTPA
+1134 SGTASAPASTTPA
-1147 TTTPASAPESGS
+1147 APTHVSAPESGS
-1159 GTTNDGATAPVVNHE
+1159 GTTNDGATVPVVNHE
-1174 ASAPTA
+1174 ASVPTA
-1180 PIPATAPASTQESG
+1180 PIHATAPASTQESG
-1194 ETASAPS
+1194 ETAPAPS
-1201 TATTPATQITPE
+1201 TATTHATQITPE

-1221 DSSSAGGH
+1221 GSSPAGGH
-1229 ATTPNEGTTHSESSG
+1229 ATAPNEGTTHSESSG
-1244 TGSVSDVPG
+1244 TGSVSNAPSAD
-1253 AGGTDTLG
+1253 GTDTLG

-1281 GSGGTMSPATADTA
+1281 GSGGTTSPATADTA
-1295 SAVPESAPAESAT
+1295 SAAPESAPAESVT
-1308 TTNVATPAPV
+1308 TTNVATLAPA

-1325 PSGDSGSSFGNDA
+1325 PSGNSGSGSGNGA
-1338 GSSSGSAPASGE
+1338 
-1350 SAHAPSG
+1350 
-1357 SGSSGSGTSVS
+1357 GSSGSGTSVS
-1368 APASSGNTGSS
+1368 APASSGDTGSTG
-1379 SESASSGSAND
+1379 ASGPSGSVND

-1395 TSETGGTSSETVEA
+1395 TSETGDTSSEKVEA

-1422 GGSGYSEGDMPPEPE
+1422 GGSGYSEGDTPPEPE

-1460 SGSAV
+1460 GSSTV

-1473 SESNTQNSHDDSENY
+1473 SESHTQNSHDDGENY
-1488 SGGQNTDA
+1488 SGGQNTDT
-1496 EDVSEPDS
+1496 EDVPGPDS
-1504 ADEPDTQDET
+1504 VDEPDTQDET

-1549 PEQEMAEPEPVAEH
+1549 PEQEMAEPEPVAAPEP
-1563 EHESEP
+1563 ESEP
-1569 EQLAEQKRPPI
+1569 EQVAEQKRPPI

-1699 EPRPY
+1699 EQRPY
-1704 NGHSNGQPHFQR
+1704 NVRSNGQPHFQR
-1716 YDDQKRDSHGHGKQD
+1716 YDDQKHDSHGHGKQD
-1731 KKHNPFSGMGD
+1731 KRHNPFSGMGD
-1742 YKRKR
+1742 YKRRR

>member
-1 MSSINSLVNQKR
+1 
-13 NKNLIRRTM
+13 M
-22 LAAIAGCL
+22 LAAVAGCL

-750 TNEQPVKDADAA
+750 TNEQPVKDVDAA
-762 PAPVNEDAPAP
+762 PAPLNEDAPAP
-773 VGEEASAPAPQSAD
+773 VG
-787 ETTAAPATETAQ
+787 
-799 APVPQD
+799 
-805 MDSKVDAPAPVSE
+805 E

-846 DVDSKVDAP
+846 DVDSKADAP

-865 APQSVDET
+865 APQSVDAT
-873 ATTPVAETAQ
+873 ATTPIAETAQ
-883 TPVPQDIDSEVDAPA
+883 TPVPQDMDSEVDAPA
-898 PVGEEAAT
+898 PVGEEAVT

-925 ASAPATQSADGK
+925 ASAPATQSTDGK
-937 VAEPTSADGAT
+937 VAEPTSAGGAT
-948 PASGVTAPAPVPA
+948 PASGVTTPAPAPA

-985 GAANAPKTANVPGM
+985 GTANAPKTANVPGM

-1008 APETAATPAVNAPAP
+1008 APETAATPAVNTPAP
-1023 ASTTGTN
+1023 ASTTGAN

-1035 PGTTPAPS
+1035 PGTTPTPS
-1043 TASGQSSTAPGSGTA
+1043 TTSGQSSTVPGSGTA
-1058 PTTVRPATG
+1058 PAKAKPTTG

-1074 APSASIPTAPV
+1074 APSASIPSAPV
-1085 SGGSAGV
+1085 SGDS
-1092 AVAAGVA
+1092 AGVA
-1099 AGAVAGTAAGQ
+1099 AGAVAGTATGQ
-1110 AQPVSAPAST
+1110 AHPVSAPAST

-1127 APTIPTE
+1127 VPTTPTE
-1134 SSAASAPTSTTPA
+1134 SGAASAPASPAPTTP
-1147 TTTPASAPESGS
+1147 THVSAPESGS
-1159 GTTNDGATAPVVNHE
+1159 GTTNGGATAPVVNHE

-1244 TGSVSDVPG
+1244 TGSVSNVPG

-1325 PSGDSGSSFGNDA
+1325 PSGDSGSSFGNGA

-1569 EQLAEQKRPPI
+1569 EQVAEQKRPPI

-1692 QESRKNS
+1692 QESCKNS

>member
-1 MSSINSLVNQKR
+1 
-13 NKNLIRRTM
+13 M

-166 SSALTEGVS
+166 SSALTEDVLN
-175 DAGGTFSFSGVG
+175 AGGTFSFSGVG
-187 SDMTGLGEITSA
+187 SNMTGLGEITSA

-345 IGNVFGGVA
+345 IGNVFGDVA
-354 SVAGHVAGVGKN
+354 FVAGHVAGVGKN
-366 MWDAG
+366 IWDAG

-379 VEPIKSF
+379 VEPIKSL

-392 GETSAQDGGYVNNA
+392 GETSALDGGYVNNA

-735 DEEPVPETAETPAAQ
+735 DEEPIPETAETPAAQ
-750 TNEQPVKDADAA
+750 TNEQPVKDVDAA
-762 PAPVNEDAPAP
+762 PAPVSEDAPVP
-773 VGEEASAPAPQSAD
+773 VGEEASI
-787 ETTAAPATETAQ
+787 
-799 APVPQD
+799 
-805 MDSKVDAPAPVSE
+805 
-818 EASAPAPQSADEA
+818 PAPQSADEA

-846 DVDSKVDAP
+846 DVDSNVDAP

-883 TPVPQDIDSEVDAPA
+883 APVPQDMDSEVDAPA
-898 PVGEEAAT
+898 PVGEEAVT

-937 VAEPTSADGAT
+937 VAEPTSAGGAT
-948 PASGVTAPAPVPA
+948 PASGVTTPAPAPA

-985 GAANAPKTANVPGM
+985 GTANAPKTANVPGM

-1008 APETAATPAVNAPAP
+1008 APETAATPAVNAQAP
-1023 ASTTGTN
+1023 ASTTGAN

-1043 TASGQSSTAPGSGTA
+1043 TASGQSSTVPGSGTA
-1058 PTTVRPATG
+1058 PTTVRPAAG

-1099 AGAVAGTAAGQ
+1099 AGAVTGTATGQ
-1110 AQPVSAPAST
+1110 AHPVSAPAST

-1127 APTIPTE
+1127 VPTTPTE
-1134 SSAASAPTSTTPA
+1134 SGAASAPASPAPTTP
-1147 TTTPASAPESGS
+1147 THVSAPESGS
-1159 GTTNDGATAPVVNHE
+1159 GTTNGGATAPVVNHE

-1180 PIPATAPASTQESG
+1180 PIPATAPAST
-1194 ETASAPS
+1194 
-1201 TATTPATQITPE
+1201 
-1213 TASAPSES
+1213 
-1221 DSSSAGGH
+1221 
-1229 ATTPNEGTTHSESSG
+1229 
-1244 TGSVSDVPG
+1244 
-1253 AGGTDTLG
+1253 
-1261 RSDSAPTSTNGQE
+1261 QE

-1308 TTNVATPAPV
+1308 TTNVATQAPV

-1368 APASSGNTGSS
+1368 ALTSSGNTGSS

-1569 EQLAEQKRPPI
+1569 EQVAEQKRPPI

-1704 NGHSNGQPHFQR
+1704 NGRSNGQPHFQR

>member
-1 MSSINSLVNQKR
+1 
-13 NKNLIRRTM
+13 
-22 LAAIAGCL
+22 

-175 DAGGTFSFSGVG
+175 DAGGTFSFSSVG

-504 LDVNGAKKYDSMQ
+504 LDVNGAKKCDSMQ

-735 DEEPVPETAETPAAQ
+735 DEETVPETAETPAAQ
-750 TNEQPVKDADAA
+750 TNEQPVKDMDAAA
-762 PAPVNEDAPAP
+762 PAPVSEDAPAP
-773 VGEEASAPAPQSAD
+773 VDEEAS
-787 ETTAAPATETAQ
+787 T
-799 APVPQD
+799 
-805 MDSKVDAPAPVSE
+805 
-818 EASAPAPQSADEA
+818 PAPQSADEA

-937 VAEPTSADGAT
+937 VAEPTSAGGAT
-948 PASGVTAPAPVPA
+948 PASGVTAPAPAPA
-961 QNPTTNTVNA
+961 QNSTTNTVNA

-985 GAANAPKTANVPGM
+985 GTANAPKTANVPGM

-1023 ASTTGTN
+1023 ASTTGAN

-1043 TASGQSSTAPGSGTA
+1043 TASGQSSTVPGSGTA
-1058 PTTVRPATG
+1058 PTTVRPAAG

-1127 APTIPTE
+1127 APTTPTE
-1134 SSAASAPTSTTPA
+1134 SGAVSAPASPA
-1147 TTTPASAPESGS
+1147 PAAPTHVSAPESGS

-1194 ETASAPS
+1194 ETAPAPS
-1201 TATTPATQITPE
+1201 TATTHATQITPE

-1221 DSSSAGGH
+1221 GSSPAGGH
-1229 ATTPNEGTTHSESSG
+1229 ATAPNEGTTHSESSG
-1244 TGSVSDVPG
+1244 TGSVSNAPSAD
-1253 AGGTDTLG
+1253 GTDTLG

-1281 GSGGTMSPATADTA
+1281 GSGGTTSPATADTA
-1295 SAVPESAPAESAT
+1295 SAAPESAPAESVT
-1308 TTNVATPAPV
+1308 TTNVATLAPA

-1325 PSGDSGSSFGNDA
+1325 PSGNS
-1338 GSSSGSAPASGE
+1338 GSSSGNGA
-1350 SAHAPSG
+1350 
-1357 SGSSGSGTSVS
+1357 GSSGSGTSVS
-1368 APASSGNTGSS
+1368 APASSGNIGSS
-1379 SESASSGSAND
+1379 SESAPFGSVND

-1395 TSETGGTSSETVEA
+1395 TSETGGTSSEKVEA

-1437 TTVETETAA
+1437 TTVKTETAA

-1460 SGSAV
+1460 GSSTV

-1473 SESNTQNSHDDSENY
+1473 SESHTQNSHDDSENY
-1488 SGGQNTDA
+1488 SGGQNTDT
-1496 EDVSEPDS
+1496 EDVPEPDS
-1504 ADEPDTQDET
+1504 VDEPDTQDET
-1514 EDTEFDATDDAAFD
+1514 EDTEFDATDDSAFD

-1549 PEQEMAEPEPVAEH
+1549 PEQEMAEPEPVAAPEP
-1563 EHESEP
+1563 ESEP
-1569 EQLAEQKRPPI
+1569 EQVAEQKRPPI

-1699 EPRPY
+1699 EQRPY
-1704 NGHSNGQPHFQR
+1704 NVRSNGQPHFQR
-1716 YDDQKRDSHGHGKQD
+1716 YDDQKHDSHGHGKQD
-1731 KKHNPFSGMGD
+1731 KRHNPFSGMGD
-1742 YKRKR
+1742 YKRRR

>member
-1 MSSINSLVNQKR
+1 
-13 NKNLIRRTM
+13 
-22 LAAIAGCL
+22 

-735 DEEPVPETAETPAAQ
+735 DEEPVPETAEAPAAQ

-773 VGEEASAPAPQSAD
+773 VG
-787 ETTAAPATETAQ
+787 
-799 APVPQD
+799 
-805 MDSKVDAPAPVSE
+805 E

-883 TPVPQDIDSEVDAPA
+883 TPVHQDIDSEVDAPA

-937 VAEPTSADGAT
+937 VAEPTSAGGAT
-948 PASGVTAPAPVPA
+948 PASGVTVPAPAPA
-961 QNPTTNTVNA
+961 QNSTANTVNA

-985 GAANAPKTANVPGM
+985 GTANAPKTANVPGM

-1023 ASTTGTN
+1023 ASTTGANT
-1030 APTSV
+1030 PTSV

-1043 TASGQSSTAPGSGTA
+1043 TASGQSSTVPGSGTA
-1058 PTTVRPATG
+1058 PTTVRPAAG

-1127 APTIPTE
+1127 APTTPTE
-1134 SSAASAPTSTTPA
+1134 SGAVSAPASPA
-1147 TTTPASAPESGS
+1147 PAAPTHVSAPESGS

-1194 ETASAPS
+1194 ETAPAPS
-1201 TATTPATQITPE
+1201 TATTHATQITPE

-1221 DSSSAGGH
+1221 GSSPAGGH
-1229 ATTPNEGTTHSESSG
+1229 ATAPNEGTTHSESSG
-1244 TGSVSDVPG
+1244 TGSVSNAPSAD
-1253 AGGTDTLG
+1253 GTDTLG

-1281 GSGGTMSPATADTA
+1281 GSGGTTSPATADTA
-1295 SAVPESAPAESAT
+1295 SAAPESAPAESVT
-1308 TTNVATPAPV
+1308 TTNVATLAPA

-1325 PSGDSGSSFGNDA
+1325 PSGNSGSSSGNGA

-1368 APASSGNTGSS
+1368 ALTSSGNTGSS

-1390 STDTP
+1390 STNTP

-1569 EQLAEQKRPPI
+1569 EQVAEQKRPPI

-1704 NGHSNGQPHFQR
+1704 NGRSNGQPHFQR
-1716 YDDQKRDSHGHGKQD
+1716 YDDQKRDSQGHGKQN
-1731 KKHNPFSGMGD
+1731 KRNNPFSGMDD

>member
-1 MSSINSLVNQKR
+1 
-13 NKNLIRRTM
+13 M
-22 LAAIAGCL
+22 LAAVAGCL

-121 LINIAHGEKV
+121 LINLAHGEKV

-285 ALNNGLFGASNT
+285 ALNNSLFGASNT

-338 ASGVLRS
+338 ASGVLRG

-354 SVAGHVAGVGKN
+354 SVAGYVAGVGKN

-750 TNEQPVKDADAA
+750 TNEQPVKDVDAA
-762 PAPVNEDAPAP
+762 PAPLNEDAPAP
-773 VGEEASAPAPQSAD
+773 VG
-787 ETTAAPATETAQ
+787 
-799 APVPQD
+799 
-805 MDSKVDAPAPVSE
+805 E

-865 APQSVDET
+865 APQSVDAT
-873 ATTPVAETAQ
+873 ATTPIAETAQ
-883 TPVPQDIDSEVDAPA
+883 TPVPQDMDSEVDAPA
-898 PVGEEAAT
+898 PVGEEAVT

-925 ASAPATQSADGK
+925 ASAPATQSTDGK
-937 VAEPTSADGAT
+937 VAEPTSAGGAT
-948 PASGVTAPAPVPA
+948 PASGVTTPAPAPA

-985 GAANAPKTANVPGM
+985 GTANAPKTANVPGM

-1008 APETAATPAVNAPAP
+1008 APETAATPAVNTPAP
-1023 ASTTGTN
+1023 ASTTGAN

-1035 PGTTPAPS
+1035 PGTTPTPS
-1043 TASGQSSTAPGSGTA
+1043 TTSGQSSTVPGSGTA
-1058 PTTVRPATG
+1058 PAKAKPTTG

-1074 APSASIPTAPV
+1074 APSASIPSAPV
-1085 SGGSAGV
+1085 SGDS
-1092 AVAAGVA
+1092 AGVA
-1099 AGAVAGTAAGQ
+1099 AGAVAGTATGQ
-1110 AQPVSAPAST
+1110 AHPVSAPAST

-1127 APTIPTE
+1127 VPTTPTE
-1134 SSAASAPTSTTPA
+1134 SGAASAPASPAPTTP
-1147 TTTPASAPESGS
+1147 THVSAPESGS
-1159 GTTNDGATAPVVNHE
+1159 GTTNGGATAPVVNHE

-1201 TATTPATQITPE
+1201 TATTPAQ
-1213 TASAPSES
+1213 
-1221 DSSSAGGH
+1221 GGG
-1229 ATTPNEGTTHSESSG
+1229 GTT
-1244 TGSVSDVPG
+1244 
-1253 AGGTDTLG
+1253 
-1261 RSDSAPTSTNGQE
+1261 
-1274 SGSAPAQ
+1274 
-1281 GSGGTMSPATADTA
+1281 SPATADTA
-1295 SAVPESAPAESAT
+1295 SAAPESAPAESAT

-1325 PSGDSGSSFGNDA
+1325 PSGDSGSSSGNSA

-1368 APASSGNTGSS
+1368 ALTSSGNTGSS

-1390 STDTP
+1390 STNTP

-1569 EQLAEQKRPPI
+1569 EQVAEQKRPPI

-1704 NGHSNGQPHFQR
+1704 NGRSNGQPHFQR
-1716 YDDQKRDSHGHGKQD
+1716 YDDQKRDSQGHGKQN
-1731 KKHNPFSGMGD
+1731 KRNNPFSGMDD

>member
-1 MSSINSLVNQKR
+1 
-13 NKNLIRRTM
+13 M
-22 LAAIAGCL
+22 LAAIAGYL

-67 EPLLEITTMS
+67 KPLLEITTMS

-735 DEEPVPETAETPAAQ
+735 DEETVPETAETPAAQ

-762 PAPVNEDAPAP
+762 PAPLNEDAPAP

-787 ETTAAPATETAQ
+787 EAPTETAQTPVPQDVDSRVDAPAPVGEEASVPAPQSVDETATTPAAETAQ

-805 MDSKVDAPAPVSE
+805 MDSG
-818 EASAPAPQSADEA
+818 
-831 PTAPATETAQAPVPQ
+831 
-846 DVDSKVDAP
+846 VDAP
-855 APVGEEASAP
+855 APVGEET
-865 APQSVDET
+865 V
-873 ATTPVAETAQ
+873 
-883 TPVPQDIDSEVDAPA
+883 I
-898 PVGEEAAT
+898 

-925 ASAPATQSADGK
+925 ASAPATQSADDR
-937 VAEPTSADGAT
+937 VAEPTSAGGAT
-948 PASGVTAPAPVPA
+948 PASDVAAPAPVPA
-961 QNPTTNTVNA
+961 QNSTTNTVNA

-985 GAANAPKTANVPGM
+985 GTANAPGM

-1023 ASTTGTN
+1023 GSTTGAN

-1043 TASGQSSTAPGSGTA
+1043 TASGQSSTVPGSGTA
-1058 PTTVRPATG
+1058 PTTVRPAAG
-1067 AGSVSAP
+1067 AGSVSAQ

-1099 AGAVAGTAAGQ
+1099 AGAVAGTATGQ
-1110 AQPVSAPAST
+1110 AHPVSAPAST

-1127 APTIPTE
+1127 VPTTPTE
-1134 SSAASAPTSTTPA
+1134 SDAASAPASPAPTTP
-1147 TTTPASAPESGS
+1147 THVSAPESGS
-1159 GTTNDGATAPVVNHE
+1159 GTTNGGATAPVVNHE

-1194 ETASAPS
+1194 EIASASS

-1213 TASAPSES
+1213 TASAPSERG
-1221 DSSSAGGH
+1221 SSSAGGR
-1229 ATTPNEGTTHSESSG
+1229 ATAPNEGTAHSEASG
-1244 TGSVSDVPG
+1244 TGSVSNVPG

-1325 PSGDSGSSFGNDA
+1325 PSGDSGSSFGNGA

-1368 APASSGNTGSS
+1368 ALTSSGNTGSS
-1379 SESASSGSAND
+1379 SESAPSGSAND
-1390 STDTP
+1390 GTDTP
-1395 TSETGGTSSETVEA
+1395 TSETGGTSSEKVEA

-1422 GGSGYSEGDMPPEPE
+1422 GGAGYSEGDMPPEPE

-1488 SGGQNTDA
+1488 SGGQNTDT

-1569 EQLAEQKRPPI
+1569 EQVAEQKRPPI

-1667 KARSIEGFENVG
+1667 KARSIEGFESVG

>member
-1 MSSINSLVNQKR
+1 
-13 NKNLIRRTM
+13 
-22 LAAIAGCL
+22 

-249 MASENTKDTARSWL
+249 MASENTKDTAKSWL

-455 AGHLDDDAHVES
+455 AGHIDDDAHVES

-605 DNDAF
+605 DSDAF

-750 TNEQPVKDADAA
+750 TNEQPVKDTDAAA
-762 PAPVNEDAPAP
+762 PAPVSEDAPAP

-787 ETTAAPATETAQ
+787 ETAAAPATETAQ

-805 MDSKVDAPAPVSE
+805 MDSKVDTPAPVS
-818 EASAPAPQSADEA
+818 
-831 PTAPATETAQAPVPQ
+831 
-846 DVDSKVDAP
+846 
-855 APVGEEASAP
+855 EEASAP

-873 ATTPVAETAQ
+873 ATTPAAETAQ
-883 TPVPQDIDSEVDAPA
+883 APVPQDMDSKVDAPT
-898 PVGEEAAT
+898 PVGEEAPT

-937 VAEPTSADGAT
+937 VAEPTSAGGAT
-948 PASGVTAPAPVPA
+948 PAPGVTAPTAAPA
-961 QNPTTNTVNA
+961 QNHTTSTVNA
-971 PVQGAAPVSGGTVP
+971 PVQGTAPVSGGTVP
-985 GAANAPKTANVPGM
+985 GTANAPKTANVPGM

-1043 TASGQSSTAPGSGTA
+1043 TASGQSSTVPGSGTA
-1058 PTTVRPATG
+1058 PTTVRPAAG

-1085 SGGSAGV
+1085 SGSSAGV
-1092 AVAAGVA
+1092 AAAAGVA

-1110 AQPVSAPAST
+1110 AQPVSTPAST

-1127 APTIPTE
+1127 VPTTPTE
-1134 SSAASAPTSTTPA
+1134 SGAASAPASPVPTTP
-1147 TTTPASAPESGS
+1147 THVSTPESGS
-1159 GTTNDGATAPVVNHE
+1159 GTTNGGATAPVVNHE

-1194 ETASAPS
+1194 ETAPAPS
-1201 TATTPATQITPE
+1201 SATTPATQITPE

-1221 DSSSAGGH
+1221 NAPSAGGD
-1229 ATTPNEGTTHSESSG
+1229 ATAPNEGTAHSESSG
-1244 TGSVSDVPG
+1244 TGGVSNVPG
-1253 AGGTDTLG
+1253 ADSADTLG
-1261 RSDSAPTSTNGQE
+1261 RSDSAPTSTSGQE
-1274 SGSAPAQ
+1274 SSSAPAQ
-1281 GSGGTMSPATADTA
+1281 GSGGTTSPATVDTT
-1295 SAVPESAPAESAT
+1295 SAAPESAPAESAT
-1308 TTNVATPAPV
+1308 TTNVATPAPA

-1325 PSGDSGSSFGNDA
+1325 PSGSSGSSSDNGA

-1368 APASSGNTGSS
+1368 APTSSGDTGSS
-1379 SESASSGSAND
+1379 SESAPSGSVND

-1395 TSETGGTSSETVEA
+1395 TSETGGTSSEKVEA

-1437 TTVETETAA
+1437 TTVKTETAA

-1460 SGSAV
+1460 GSSTV

-1473 SESNTQNSHDDSENY
+1473 SESHTQNSHDDSENY
-1488 SGGQNTDA
+1488 SGGQNTDT
-1496 EDVSEPDS
+1496 ENVPEPDS
-1504 ADEPDTQDET
+1504 VDEPDTQDET
-1514 EDTEFDATDDAAFD
+1514 EDTEFDATDDSAFD

-1549 PEQEMAEPEPVAEH
+1549 PAQEMAEPEPVAES
-1563 EHESEP
+1563 EPESEP
-1569 EQLAEQKRPPI
+1569 EQVAEQKRPPI

-1585 TSQSSVTRLSS
+1585 TSRSSVTRLSS

-1704 NGHSNGQPHFQR
+1704 NGRSNGQPHFQR

-1731 KKHNPFSGMGD
+1731 KRHNPFSGMGD
-1742 YKRKR
+1742 YNRKR

>member
-1 MSSINSLVNQKR
+1 
-13 NKNLIRRTM
+13 
-22 LAAIAGCL
+22 

-392 GETSAQDGGYVNNA
+392 GETSAQDGGCVNNA

-735 DEEPVPETAETPAAQ
+735 DEETASETAETPAAQ
-750 TNEQPVKDADAA
+750 TNEQPVKDVDAA
-762 PAPVNEDAPAP
+762 PAPLNEDAPAP
-773 VGEEASAPAPQSAD
+773 VG
-787 ETTAAPATETAQ
+787 
-799 APVPQD
+799 
-805 MDSKVDAPAPVSE
+805 E

-865 APQSVDET
+865 APQSVDAT
-873 ATTPVAETAQ
+873 ATTPIAETAQ
-883 TPVPQDIDSEVDAPA
+883 TPVPQDMDSEVDAPA
-898 PVGEEAAT
+898 PVGEEAVT
-906 PAPQDVGGKADA
+906 HAPQDVGDKAYA

-937 VAEPTSADGAT
+937 VAEPTSAGGAT
-948 PASGVTAPAPVPA
+948 PVSGVTAPAPAPA

-985 GAANAPKTANVPGM
+985 GTANAPKTANVPGM

-1008 APETAATPAVNAPAP
+1008 APETAATPAVNTPAP
-1023 ASTTGTN
+1023 ASTTGAN

-1035 PGTTPAPS
+1035 PGTTPTPS
-1043 TASGQSSTAPGSGTA
+1043 TTSGQSSTVPGSGTA
-1058 PTTVRPATG
+1058 PAKAKPTTG

-1074 APSASIPTAPV
+1074 APSASIPSAPV
-1085 SGGSAGV
+1085 SGDS
-1092 AVAAGVA
+1092 AGVA
-1099 AGAVAGTAAGQ
+1099 AGAVAGTATGQ
-1110 AQPVSAPAST
+1110 AHPVSAPAST

-1127 APTIPTE
+1127 VPTTPTE
-1134 SSAASAPTSTTPA
+1134 SGAASAPASPAPTTP
-1147 TTTPASAPESGS
+1147 THVSAPESGS
-1159 GTTNDGATAPVVNHE
+1159 GTTNGGATAPVVNHE

-1244 TGSVSDVPG
+1244 TGSVSNVPG

-1261 RSDSAPTSTNGQE
+1261 RSDSAPTSINGQE

-1325 PSGDSGSSFGNDA
+1325 PSGDSGSSFGNGA

-1368 APASSGNTGSS
+1368 APASSGNTDSS

-1569 EQLAEQKRPPI
+1569 EQVAEQKRPPI

-1704 NGHSNGQPHFQR
+1704 NGRSNGQPHFQR
-1716 YDDQKRDSHGHGKQD
+1716 YDDQKRDSQGHGKQN
-1731 KKHNPFSGMGD
+1731 KRNNPFSGMDD

>member
-1 MSSINSLVNQKR
+1 
-13 NKNLIRRTM
+13 
-22 LAAIAGCL
+22 

-77 TADVSRFVPGFDSG
+77 TADVSRFVPGFDNG

-121 LINIAHGEKV
+121 LINLAHGEKV

-145 VMVICGKTFLTMIFN
+145 VMVICGKTLLTMIFN

-249 MASENTKDTARSWL
+249 MASENTKDTAKSWL

-425 RADKMASGALNADS
+425 RADKMASGALNTDS

-610 KNSIRDALSAETGSA
+610 KNCIRDALSAETGSA

-735 DEEPVPETAETPAAQ
+735 DEETVPETAETPAAQ
-750 TNEQPVKDADAA
+750 TNEQPVKDMDAAA
-762 PAPVNEDAPAP
+762 PAPVSEDAPAP
-773 VGEEASAPAPQSAD
+773 VDEEAS
-787 ETTAAPATETAQ
+787 T
-799 APVPQD
+799 
-805 MDSKVDAPAPVSE
+805 
-818 EASAPAPQSADEA
+818 PAPQSADEA

-865 APQSVDET
+865 APQSVDAT
-873 ATTPVAETAQ
+873 ATTPIAETAQ
-883 TPVPQDIDSEVDAPA
+883 TPVPQDMDSEVDAPA
-898 PVGEEAAT
+898 PVGEEAVT
-906 PAPQDVGGKADA
+906 HAPQDVGDKADA

-937 VAEPTSADGAT
+937 VAEPTSAGGAT
-948 PASGVTAPAPVPA
+948 PASGVTAPAPAPA

-985 GAANAPKTANVPGM
+985 GTANAPKTANVPGM

-1023 ASTTGTN
+1023 GSTTGAN

-1043 TASGQSSTAPGSGTA
+1043 TASGQSSTVPGSGTA
-1058 PTTVRPATG
+1058 PTTVRPAAG
-1067 AGSVSAP
+1067 AGSVSAQ

-1099 AGAVAGTAAGQ
+1099 AGAVAGTATGQ
-1110 AQPVSAPAST
+1110 AHPVSAPAST

-1127 APTIPTE
+1127 VPTTPTE
-1134 SSAASAPTSTTPA
+1134 SGAASAPASPAPTTP
-1147 TTTPASAPESGS
+1147 THVSAPESGS
-1159 GTTNDGATAPVVNHE
+1159 GTTNGGATAPVVNHE

-1244 TGSVSDVPG
+1244 TGSVSNVPG

-1325 PSGDSGSSFGNDA
+1325 PSGDSGSSFGNGA

-1446 TEVVQVEQAAEQQS
+1446 TEVVQVEQAAEQQT

-1473 SESNTQNSHDDSENY
+1473 SESHTQNSHDDSENY
-1488 SGGQNTDA
+1488 SGGQNTDT

-1569 EQLAEQKRPPI
+1569 EQVAEQKRPPI

>member
-1 MSSINSLVNQKR
+1 
-13 NKNLIRRTM
+13 M
-22 LAAIAGCL
+22 LAAVAGCL

-77 TADVSRFVPGFDSG
+77 TADVSRFVPGFDNG

-121 LINIAHGEKV
+121 LINLARGEKV
-131 ESIPK
+131 ESVPK

-145 VMVICGKTFLTMIFN
+145 VMVICGKTLLTMIFN

-750 TNEQPVKDADAA
+750 TNEQPVKDVDAA
-762 PAPVNEDAPAP
+762 PAPLNEDAPAP
-773 VGEEASAPAPQSAD
+773 VG
-787 ETTAAPATETAQ
+787 
-799 APVPQD
+799 
-805 MDSKVDAPAPVSE
+805 E

-865 APQSVDET
+865 APQSVDAT
-873 ATTPVAETAQ
+873 ATTPIAETAQ
-883 TPVPQDIDSEVDAPA
+883 TPVPQDMDSEVDAPA
-898 PVGEEAAT
+898 PVGEEAVT

-925 ASAPATQSADGK
+925 ASAPATQSTDGK
-937 VAEPTSADGAT
+937 VAEPTSAGGAT
-948 PASGVTAPAPVPA
+948 PASGVTTPAPAPA

-985 GAANAPKTANVPGM
+985 GTANAPKTANVPGM

-1008 APETAATPAVNAPAP
+1008 APETAATPAVNTPAP
-1023 ASTTGTN
+1023 ASTTGAN

-1035 PGTTPAPS
+1035 PGTTPTPS
-1043 TASGQSSTAPGSGTA
+1043 TTSGQSSTVPGSGTA
-1058 PTTVRPATG
+1058 PAKAKPTTG

-1074 APSASIPTAPV
+1074 APSASIPSAPV
-1085 SGGSAGV
+1085 SGDS
-1092 AVAAGVA
+1092 AGVA
-1099 AGAVAGTAAGQ
+1099 AGAVAGTATGQ
-1110 AQPVSAPAST
+1110 AHPVSAPAST

-1127 APTIPTE
+1127 VPTTPTE
-1134 SSAASAPTSTTPA
+1134 SGAASAPASPAPTTP
-1147 TTTPASAPESGS
+1147 THVSAPESGS
-1159 GTTNDGATAPVVNHE
+1159 GTTNGGATAPVVNHE

-1244 TGSVSDVPG
+1244 TGSVSNVPG

-1325 PSGDSGSSFGNDA
+1325 PSGDSGSSFGNGA

>member
-1 MSSINSLVNQKR
+1 
-13 NKNLIRRTM
+13 
-22 LAAIAGCL
+22 

-386 ADFMNG
+386 VDFMNG

-592 DAMTAYKHFNAND
+592 DAMTAYKRFNAND

-762 PAPVNEDAPAP
+762 APAPVNEDAPAP

-787 ETTAAPATETAQ
+787 ETAAAPATETAQ

-805 MDSKVDAPAPVSE
+805 MDSKVDTPAPVS
-818 EASAPAPQSADEA
+818 
-831 PTAPATETAQAPVPQ
+831 
-846 DVDSKVDAP
+846 
-855 APVGEEASAP
+855 EEASAP

-937 VAEPTSADGAT
+937 VAEPTSAGGAT
-948 PASGVTAPAPVPA
+948 PASGVTAPAPAPA
-961 QNPTTNTVNA
+961 QNSTTNTVNA

-985 GAANAPKTANVPGM
+985 GTANAPKTANVPGM

-1008 APETAATPAVNAPAP
+1008 APETAATPAVNAPTP
-1023 ASTTGTN
+1023 ASTTGAN

-1043 TASGQSSTAPGSGTA
+1043 TASGQSSTVPGSGTA
-1058 PTTVRPATG
+1058 PTTVRPAAG

-1127 APTIPTE
+1127 APTTPTE
-1134 SSAASAPTSTTPA
+1134 SGAVSAPASPA
-1147 TTTPASAPESGS
+1147 PAAPTHVSAPESGS

-1194 ETASAPS
+1194 ETAPAPS
-1201 TATTPATQITPE
+1201 TATTHATQITPE

-1221 DSSSAGGH
+1221 GSSPAGGH
-1229 ATTPNEGTTHSESSG
+1229 ATAPNEGTTHSESSG
-1244 TGSVSDVPG
+1244 TGSVSNAPSAD
-1253 AGGTDTLG
+1253 GTDTLG

-1281 GSGGTMSPATADTA
+1281 GSGGTTSPATADTA
-1295 SAVPESAPAESAT
+1295 SAAPESAPAESVT
-1308 TTNVATPAPV
+1308 TTNVATLAPA

-1325 PSGDSGSSFGNDA
+1325 PSGNS
-1338 GSSSGSAPASGE
+1338 GSSSGNGA
-1350 SAHAPSG
+1350 
-1357 SGSSGSGTSVS
+1357 GSSGSGTSVS
-1368 APASSGNTGSS
+1368 APASSGNIGSS
-1379 SESASSGSAND
+1379 SESAPSGSVND

-1395 TSETGGTSSETVEA
+1395 TSETGGTSSEKVEA

-1437 TTVETETAA
+1437 TTVKTETAA

-1460 SGSAV
+1460 GSSTV

-1473 SESNTQNSHDDSENY
+1473 SESHTQNSHDDSENY
-1488 SGGQNTDA
+1488 SGGQNTDT
-1496 EDVSEPDS
+1496 EDVPEPDS

-1549 PEQEMAEPEPVAEH
+1549 PAQEMAEPEPVAES
-1563 EHESEP
+1563 EPESEP
-1569 EQLAEQKRPPI
+1569 EQVAEQKRPPI

-1585 TSQSSVTRLSS
+1585 TSRSSVTRLSS

-1716 YDDQKRDSHGHGKQD
+1716 YDDQKRDSQGHGKQNKRND
-1731 KKHNPFSGMGD
+1731 PFSGIDD

>member
-1 MSSINSLVNQKR
+1 
-13 NKNLIRRTM
+13 M
-22 LAAIAGCL
+22 LAAVAGCL

-121 LINIAHGEKV
+121 LINLAHGEKV

-175 DAGGTFSFSGVG
+175 DAGGTFSFSSVG

-379 VEPIKSF
+379 IEPIKSF

-455 AGHLDDDAHVES
+455 AGHIDDDAHVES

-750 TNEQPVKDADAA
+750 TNEQPVKDTDAA
-762 PAPVNEDAPAP
+762 
-773 VGEEASAPAPQSAD
+773 
-787 ETTAAPATETAQ
+787 
-799 APVPQD
+799 
-805 MDSKVDAPAPVSE
+805 APAPVSE
-818 EASAPAPQSADEA
+818 
-831 PTAPATETAQAPVPQ
+831 
-846 DVDSKVDAP
+846 DAP

-873 ATTPVAETAQ
+873 ATTPAAETAQ
-883 TPVPQDIDSEVDAPA
+883 APVPQDMDSKVDAPA
-898 PVGEEAAT
+898 PVGEEAPT

-937 VAEPTSADGAT
+937 VAEPTSAGGAT
-948 PASGVTAPAPVPA
+948 PAPGVTAPTAAPA
-961 QNPTTNTVNA
+961 QNPTTSTVNA
-971 PVQGAAPVSGGTVP
+971 PVQGTAPVSGGTVP
-985 GAANAPKTANVPGM
+985 GTANTPKTANVPGM

-1043 TASGQSSTAPGSGTA
+1043 TASGQSSTVPGSGTA
-1058 PTTVRPATG
+1058 PTTVRPAAS

-1085 SGGSAGV
+1085 SGSSAGV
-1092 AVAAGVA
+1092 AAAAGVA
-1099 AGAVAGTAAGQ
+1099 AGAVAGTAGQ

-1127 APTIPTE
+1127 APTTPTE
-1134 SSAASAPTSTTPA
+1134 SGATSAPASPAPTHVST
-1147 TTTPASAPESGS
+1147 PESGS
-1159 GTTNDGATAPVVNHE
+1159 GTTNDGVTAPVVNHE

-1180 PIPATAPASTQESG
+1180 TIPATAPASTQESG
-1194 ETASAPS
+1194 ETAPAPS

-1221 DSSSAGGH
+1221 NAPSAGGH
-1229 ATTPNEGTTHSESSG
+1229 ATAPNEGTAHSESSG
-1244 TGSVSDVPG
+1244 TGSVSNVPG
-1253 AGGTDTLG
+1253 ADGTDTLG

-1281 GSGGTMSPATADTA
+1281 GSGGTTSPATADTT

-1308 TTNVATPAPV
+1308 TTNVATPAPA

-1325 PSGDSGSSFGNDA
+1325 PSGDSGSSSDNSA
-1338 GSSSGSAPASGE
+1338 GCSSGSAPASGE

-1368 APASSGNTGSS
+1368 APTSSGDTGSS
-1379 SESASSGSAND
+1379 SESAPSGSVND

-1395 TSETGGTSSETVEA
+1395 TSETAGTSSEKVEA

-1414 LPYAVGET
+1414 LAYAAGET

-1446 TEVVQVEQAAEQQS
+1446 TEVVQVEQAAEQQNG
-1460 SGSAV
+1460 GSTVA
-1465 TETVDEAG
+1465 ETVDEAG
-1473 SESNTQNSHDDSENY
+1473 FESHTQNNHDNGENY
-1488 SGGQNTDA
+1488 SGGQNTDTD
-1496 EDVSEPDS
+1496 DVPEPDF

-1549 PEQEMAEPEPVAEH
+1549 PEQEMAEPEPVAEP
-1563 EHESEP
+1563 ESEP
-1569 EQLAEQKRPPI
+1569 EQVAEQKRPPI

-1704 NGHSNGQPHFQR
+1704 NGRSNGQPHSQR
-1716 YDDQKRDSHGHGKQD
+1716 YDDQNGKSHGHGKQD
-1731 KKHNPFSGMGD
+1731 KRHNPFSGMGD
-1742 YKRKR
+1742 FKHRR

>member
-1 MSSINSLVNQKR
+1 
-13 NKNLIRRTM
+13 M

-735 DEEPVPETAETPAAQ
+735 DEETVPETAETPAAQ

-762 PAPVNEDAPAP
+762 PAPLNEDAPAP

-787 ETTAAPATETAQ
+787 EAPTETAQ
-799 APVPQD
+799 
-805 MDSKVDAPAPVSE
+805 
-818 EASAPAPQSADEA
+818 
-831 PTAPATETAQAPVPQ
+831 TPVPQ
-846 DVDSKVDAP
+846 DVDSRVDAP
-855 APVGEEASAP
+855 APVGEEASVP

-873 ATTPVAETAQ
+873 ATTPAAETAQ
-883 TPVPQDIDSEVDAPA
+883 
-898 PVGEEAAT
+898 
-906 PAPQDVGGKADA
+906 A

-925 ASAPATQSADGK
+925 ASAPATQSADDR
-937 VAEPTSADGAT
+937 VAEPTSAGGAT
-948 PASGVTAPAPVPA
+948 PASDVAAPAPVPA
-961 QNPTTNTVNA
+961 QNSTTNTVNA

-985 GAANAPKTANVPGM
+985 GTANAPGM

-1023 ASTTGTN
+1023 ASTTGAN

-1043 TASGQSSTAPGSGTA
+1043 TASGQSSTVPGSGTA
-1058 PTTVRPATG
+1058 PTTVRPAAG
-1067 AGSVSAP
+1067 AGSVSAQ

-1099 AGAVAGTAAGQ
+1099 AGAVAGTATGQ
-1110 AQPVSAPAST
+1110 AHPVSAPAST

-1127 APTIPTE
+1127 VPTTPTE
-1134 SSAASAPTSTTPA
+1134 SDAASAPASPAPTTP
-1147 TTTPASAPESGS
+1147 THVSAPESGS
-1159 GTTNDGATAPVVNHE
+1159 GTTNGGATAPVVNHE

-1194 ETASAPS
+1194 ETASTPS

-1244 TGSVSDVPG
+1244 TGSVSNVPG

-1325 PSGDSGSSFGNDA
+1325 PSGDSGSSFGNGA

-1368 APASSGNTGSS
+1368 APASSGNTDSS

-1437 TTVETETAA
+1437 TTVKTETAA
-1446 TEVVQVEQAAEQQS
+1446 TEVVQVEQAAEQQT

-1473 SESNTQNSHDDSENY
+1473 SESHTQNSHDDSENY
-1488 SGGQNTDA
+1488 SGGQNTDT

-1569 EQLAEQKRPPI
+1569 EQVAEQKRPPI

>member
-1 MSSINSLVNQKR
+1 
-13 NKNLIRRTM
+13 M
-22 LAAIAGCL
+22 LAAVAGCL

-175 DAGGTFSFSGVG
+175 DAGGTFSFSSVG

-762 PAPVNEDAPAP
+762 APAPVNEDAPAP

-787 ETTAAPATETAQ
+787 ETAAAPATETAQ

-805 MDSKVDAPAPVSE
+805 MDSKVDTPAPVS
-818 EASAPAPQSADEA
+818 
-831 PTAPATETAQAPVPQ
+831 
-846 DVDSKVDAP
+846 
-855 APVGEEASAP
+855 EEASAP

-937 VAEPTSADGAT
+937 VAEPTSAGGAT
-948 PASGVTAPAPVPA
+948 PASGVTAPAPAPA
-961 QNPTTNTVNA
+961 QNSTTNTVNA

-985 GAANAPKTANVPGM
+985 GTANAPKTANVPGM

-1008 APETAATPAVNAPAP
+1008 APETAATPAVNAPTP
-1023 ASTTGTN
+1023 ASTTGAN

-1043 TASGQSSTAPGSGTA
+1043 TASGQSSTVPGSGTA
-1058 PTTVRPATG
+1058 PTTVRPAAG

-1127 APTIPTE
+1127 TPTTPTE
-1134 SSAASAPTSTTPA
+1134 SGTASAPASTTPA
-1147 TTTPASAPESGS
+1147 APTHVSAPESGS
-1159 GTTNDGATAPVVNHE
+1159 GTTNDGATVPVVNHE
-1174 ASAPTA
+1174 ASVPTA
-1180 PIPATAPASTQESG
+1180 PIHATAPASTQESG
-1194 ETASAPS
+1194 ETAPAPS
-1201 TATTPATQITPE
+1201 TATTHATQITPE

-1221 DSSSAGGH
+1221 GSSPAGGH
-1229 ATTPNEGTTHSESSG
+1229 ATAPNEGTTHSESSG
-1244 TGSVSDVPG
+1244 TGSVSNAPSAD
-1253 AGGTDTLG
+1253 GTDTLG

-1281 GSGGTMSPATADTA
+1281 GSGGTTSPATADTA
-1295 SAVPESAPAESAT
+1295 SAAPESAPAESVT
-1308 TTNVATPAPV
+1308 TTNVATLAPA

-1325 PSGDSGSSFGNDA
+1325 PSGNSGSGSGNGA
-1338 GSSSGSAPASGE
+1338 
-1350 SAHAPSG
+1350 
-1357 SGSSGSGTSVS
+1357 GSSGSGTSVS
-1368 APASSGNTGSS
+1368 APASSGNIGSS
-1379 SESASSGSAND
+1379 SESAPSGSVND

-1395 TSETGGTSSETVEA
+1395 TSETGGTSSEKVEA

-1437 TTVETETAA
+1437 TTVKTETAA

-1460 SGSAV
+1460 GSSTV

-1473 SESNTQNSHDDSENY
+1473 SESHTQNSHDDSENY
-1488 SGGQNTDA
+1488 SGGQNTDT
-1496 EDVSEPDS
+1496 EDVPEPDS
-1504 ADEPDTQDET
+1504 VDEPDTQDET
-1514 EDTEFDATDDAAFD
+1514 EDTEFDATDDSAFD

-1549 PEQEMAEPEPVAEH
+1549 PAQEMAEPEPVAES
-1563 EHESEP
+1563 EPESEP
-1569 EQLAEQKRPPI
+1569 EQVAEQKRPPI

-1585 TSQSSVTRLSS
+1585 TSRSSVTRLSS

-1704 NGHSNGQPHFQR
+1704 NGRSNGQPHFQR
-1716 YDDQKRDSHGHGKQD
+1716 YDDQKRDSQGHGKQNKRND
-1731 KKHNPFSGMGD
+1731 PFSGIDD

>member
-1 MSSINSLVNQKR
+1 
-13 NKNLIRRTM
+13 M

-67 EPLLEITTMS
+67 EPLLKITTMS

-131 ESIPK
+131 ESVPK

-145 VMVICGKTFLTMIFN
+145 VMVICGKTLLTMIFN

-249 MASENTKDTARSWL
+249 MASENTKDTAKSWL

-425 RADKMASGALNADS
+425 RADKMASGALNTDS

-605 DNDAF
+605 DTDAF

-735 DEEPVPETAETPAAQ
+735 DEETASETAETPAAQ
-750 TNEQPVKDADAA
+750 TNEQPVKDVDAA
-762 PAPVNEDAPAP
+762 PAPLNEDAPAP
-773 VGEEASAPAPQSAD
+773 AG
-787 ETTAAPATETAQ
+787 
-799 APVPQD
+799 
-805 MDSKVDAPAPVSE
+805 E

-855 APVGEEASAP
+855 APISEEASAP
-865 APQSVDET
+865 APQSVDAT
-873 ATTPVAETAQ
+873 ATTPIAETAQ
-883 TPVPQDIDSEVDAPA
+883 TPVPQDMDSEVDAPA
-898 PVGEEAAT
+898 PVGEEAVT
-906 PAPQDVGGKADA
+906 HAPQDVGDKADA

-937 VAEPTSADGAT
+937 VAEPTSAGGAT
-948 PASGVTAPAPVPA
+948 PASGVTAPAPAPA

-985 GAANAPKTANVPGM
+985 GTANAPKTANVPGM

-1008 APETAATPAVNAPAP
+1008 APETAATPAVNTPAP
-1023 ASTTGTN
+1023 ASTTGAN

-1035 PGTTPAPS
+1035 PGTTPTPS
-1043 TASGQSSTAPGSGTA
+1043 TTSGQSSTVPGSGTA
-1058 PTTVRPATG
+1058 PAKAKPTTG

-1074 APSASIPTAPV
+1074 APSASIPSAPV
-1085 SGGSAGV
+1085 SGDSAGV

-1099 AGAVAGTAAGQ
+1099 AGAVAGTATGQ
-1110 AQPVSAPAST
+1110 AHPVSAPAST

-1127 APTIPTE
+1127 VPTTPTE
-1134 SSAASAPTSTTPA
+1134 SGAASAPASPVPTTP
-1147 TTTPASAPESGS
+1147 THVSAPESGS
-1159 GTTNDGATAPVVNHE
+1159 GTTNGGATAPVVNHE

-1244 TGSVSDVPG
+1244 TGSVSNVPG

-1325 PSGDSGSSFGNDA
+1325 PSGDSGSSFGNGA

-1368 APASSGNTGSS
+1368 ALTSSGNTGSS

-1488 SGGQNTDA
+1488 SGGQNTDT

>member
-1 MSSINSLVNQKR
+1 
-13 NKNLIRRTM
+13 
-22 LAAIAGCL
+22 

-175 DAGGTFSFSGVG
+175 DAGGTFSFSSVG

-735 DEEPVPETAETPAAQ
+735 DEEQVPETAETPAAQ

-773 VGEEASAPAPQSAD
+773 VGEEASAP
-787 ETTAAPATETAQ
+787 
-799 APVPQD
+799 V
-805 MDSKVDAPAPVSE
+805 
-818 EASAPAPQSADEA
+818 PQSADEA

-937 VAEPTSADGAT
+937 VAEPTSAGGAT
-948 PASGVTAPAPVPA
+948 HASGVTAPAPAPA
-961 QNPTTNTVNA
+961 QNSTTNTVNA

-985 GAANAPKTANVPGM
+985 GTANAPKTANVPGM

-1023 ASTTGTN
+1023 ASTTGAN

-1043 TASGQSSTAPGSGTA
+1043 TASGQSSTVPGSGTA
-1058 PTTVRPATG
+1058 PAMVRPAAG

-1110 AQPVSAPAST
+1110 AQPVSTPAST

-1127 APTIPTE
+1127 TPTTPTE
-1134 SSAASAPTSTTPA
+1134 SGTASAPASTTPA
-1147 TTTPASAPESGS
+1147 APTHVSAPESGS
-1159 GTTNDGATAPVVNHE
+1159 GTTNDGATVPVVNHE
-1174 ASAPTA
+1174 ASVPTA
-1180 PIPATAPASTQESG
+1180 PIHATAPASTQESG
-1194 ETASAPS
+1194 ETAPAPS

-1229 ATTPNEGTTHSESSG
+1229 ATAPNEGTTHSESSG
-1244 TGSVSDVPG
+1244 TGSVSNAPSAD
-1253 AGGTDTLG
+1253 GTDTLG

-1281 GSGGTMSPATADTA
+1281 GSGGTTSPATADTA

-1325 PSGDSGSSFGNDA
+1325 SSGDSGSSA
-1338 GSSSGSAPASGE
+1338 GSSSDSAPASGE
-1350 SAHAPSG
+1350 SAHVPSG

-1368 APASSGNTGSS
+1368 APASSGNTDSS

-1390 STDTP
+1390 STNTP

-1569 EQLAEQKRPPI
+1569 EQVAEQKRPPI

-1704 NGHSNGQPHFQR
+1704 NGRSNGQPHFQR
-1716 YDDQKRDSHGHGKQD
+1716 YDDQKRDSQGHGKQN
-1731 KKHNPFSGMGD
+1731 KRNNPFSGMDD

>member
-1 MSSINSLVNQKR
+1 
-13 NKNLIRRTM
+13 M
-22 LAAIAGCL
+22 LAAVAGCL

-77 TADVSRFVPGFDSG
+77 TADVSRFVPGFDNG

-121 LINIAHGEKV
+121 LINLAHGEKV
-131 ESIPK
+131 ESVPK

-145 VMVICGKTFLTMIFN
+145 VMVICGKTLLTMIFN

-249 MASENTKDTARSWL
+249 MASENTKDTAKSWL

-425 RADKMASGALNADS
+425 RADKMASGALNTDS

-762 PAPVNEDAPAP
+762 PAPVSEDAPAP
-773 VGEEASAPAPQSAD
+773 VGEEASAPAPQTAD

-805 MDSKVDAPAPVSE
+805 MDSKVDAPAPVS
-818 EASAPAPQSADEA
+818 
-831 PTAPATETAQAPVPQ
+831 
-846 DVDSKVDAP
+846 
-855 APVGEEASAP
+855 EEASAP

-1023 ASTTGTN
+1023 ASTTDTN

-1134 SSAASAPTSTTPA
+1134 SGAASAPTSTTPA

-1174 ASAPTA
+1174 ASVPTA

-1194 ETASAPS
+1194 E
-1201 TATTPATQITPE
+1201 I
-1213 TASAPSES
+1213 ASAPSES
-1221 DSSSAGGH
+1221 GSSRAGGH
-1229 ATTPNEGTTHSESSG
+1229 ETAPNEGTAHSESSG
-1244 TGSVSDVPG
+1244 T
-1253 AGGTDTLG
+1253 
-1261 RSDSAPTSTNGQE
+1261 
-1274 SGSAPAQ
+1274 APAQ
-1281 GSGGTMSPATADTA
+1281 GSGGTTSPANADTA
-1295 SAVPESAPAESAT
+1295 SAAPESAPAESAA

-1325 PSGDSGSSFGNDA
+1325 PSGDSGSSFGNGA

-1350 SAHAPSG
+1350 SALAPSG

-1379 SESASSGSAND
+1379 SESAPSGSAND
-1390 STDTP
+1390 GTDTP
-1395 TSETGGTSSETVEA
+1395 TSETGGTSSEKVEA

-1422 GGSGYSEGDMPPEPE
+1422 GGAGYSEGNMPPEPE
-1437 TTVETETAA
+1437 TTVETETDA
-1446 TEVVQVEQAAEQQS
+1446 TEVVQVEQAAEQQT

-1473 SESNTQNSHDDSENY
+1473 SESHTQNSHDDSENY
-1488 SGGQNTDA
+1488 SGGQNTDT

-1549 PEQEMAEPEPVAEH
+1549 PEQEMAEPEPVAEP
-1563 EHESEP
+1563 EPESEP
-1569 EQLAEQKRPPI
+1569 EQVAEQKRPPI

-1692 QESRKNS
+1692 QEFRKNS

-1704 NGHSNGQPHFQR
+1704 DGHSNGQPHFQR

-1731 KKHNPFSGMGD
+1731 KKHNPFSGMDD

>member
-1 MSSINSLVNQKR
+1 
-13 NKNLIRRTM
+13 
-22 LAAIAGCL
+22 
-30 MSVCIAFAGTV
+30 MSVCIAFAGTI

-91 NNIGNFFIQAIN
+91 NNIGNFFIRAIN

-121 LINIAHGEKV
+121 LINLAHGEKV

-145 VMVICGKTFLTMIFN
+145 VIVICGKTFLTMIFN

-175 DAGGTFSFSGVG
+175 DAGGTFSFSSVG

-323 GLKITR
+323 GLKIAR

-345 IGNVFGGVA
+345 IDNVFGDVA

-379 VEPIKSF
+379 IEPIKSF

-455 AGHLDDDAHVES
+455 AGHIDDDAHVES

-625 ALNKARENEEEQAAM
+625 ALNKARENEEEQAVM

-659 SNADYNSPNAFKAME
+659 SNVDYNSPNAFKAME

-750 TNEQPVKDADAA
+750 TNEQPVKDTDAA
-762 PAPVNEDAPAP
+762 
-773 VGEEASAPAPQSAD
+773 AS
-787 ETTAAPATETAQ
+787 
-799 APVPQD
+799 
-805 MDSKVDAPAPVSE
+805 APVSE
-818 EASAPAPQSADEA
+818 
-831 PTAPATETAQAPVPQ
+831 
-846 DVDSKVDAP
+846 DAP

-873 ATTPVAETAQ
+873 ATTPAAETAQ
-883 TPVPQDIDSEVDAPA
+883 APVPQDMDSKVDAPA

-906 PAPQDVGGKADA
+906 LAPQDVGGKADA
-918 PVPASEN
+918 PVPANEN

-948 PASGVTAPAPVPA
+948 PASGVTAPTPAPA

-971 PVQGAAPVSGGTVP
+971 PAQGAAPVSGGTVP
-985 GAANAPKTANVPGM
+985 GTANAPKTANVPGM
-999 AANNMPAST
+999 AASNMPAST
-1008 APETAATPAVNAPAP
+1008 APETAATPVANAPAP
-1023 ASTTGTN
+1023 ASNTGTS

-1035 PGTTPAPS
+1035 PGTSPAPS
-1043 TASGQSSTAPGSGTA
+1043 TASGQSSTVPGSGTA
-1058 PTTVRPATG
+1058 PTTVRPAAG

-1099 AGAVAGTAAGQ
+1099 AGPVAGTAAGQ
-1110 AQPVSAPAST
+1110 AQPVSTPAST

-1127 APTIPTE
+1127 APTTPTE
-1134 SSAASAPTSTTPA
+1134 SGAASAPASPSPA
-1147 TTTPASAPESGS
+1147 APTHVSAPESGS

-1201 TATTPATQITPE
+1201 TATTHATQITPE

-1221 DSSSAGGH
+1221 GSSPAGGH
-1229 ATTPNEGTTHSESSG
+1229 ATAPNEGTTHSESSG
-1244 TGSVSDVPG
+1244 TGSVSNAPSAD
-1253 AGGTDTLG
+1253 GTDTLG
-1261 RSDSAPTSTNGQE
+1261 RSDSAPTSTNGQ
-1274 SGSAPAQ
+1274 
-1281 GSGGTMSPATADTA
+1281 GSGGTTSPATADTT

-1308 TTNVATPAPV
+1308 TTNVATPAPA

-1325 PSGDSGSSFGNDA
+1325 PSGSSGSSSDNSA

-1368 APASSGNTGSS
+1368 APTSSGDTGSS
-1379 SESASSGSAND
+1379 SESAPSGSVND

-1395 TSETGGTSSETVEA
+1395 TSETAGTSSEKAEA

-1460 SGSAV
+1460 GGSTV

-1473 SESNTQNSHDDSENY
+1473 SESNTQNSHDDSESY
-1488 SGGQNTDA
+1488 SGGQNTDT

-1514 EDTEFDATDDAAFD
+1514 EDTEFEATDDAAFD

-1549 PEQEMAEPEPVAEH
+1549 PEQEMAEPEPVAEP
-1563 EHESEP
+1563 ESEP
-1569 EQLAEQKRPPI
+1569 EQVAEQKRPPI

-1699 EPRPY
+1699 EPRHY
-1704 NGHSNGQPHFQR
+1704 NERSNDQPHFQR

-1731 KKHNPFSGMGD
+1731 KRHNPFSGMGD
-1742 YKRKR
+1742 YKRRR

>member
-1 MSSINSLVNQKR
+1 
-13 NKNLIRRTM
+13 M

-249 MASENTKDTARSWL
+249 MASENTKDTATSWL

-345 IGNVFGGVA
+345 IGNVFGDVA

-425 RADKMASGALNADS
+425 RADKMASGALNTDS

-750 TNEQPVKDADAA
+750 TNEQPVKDVDAA
-762 PAPVNEDAPAP
+762 PAPLNEDAPAP
-773 VGEEASAPAPQSAD
+773 VG
-787 ETTAAPATETAQ
+787 
-799 APVPQD
+799 
-805 MDSKVDAPAPVSE
+805 E

-865 APQSVDET
+865 APQSVDAT
-873 ATTPVAETAQ
+873 ATTPIAETAQ
-883 TPVPQDIDSEVDAPA
+883 TPVPQDMDSEVDAPA
-898 PVGEEAAT
+898 PVGEEAVT
-906 PAPQDVGGKADA
+906 HAPQDVGDKADA

-937 VAEPTSADGAT
+937 VAEPTSAGGAT
-948 PASGVTAPAPVPA
+948 PASGVTAPAPAPA

-985 GAANAPKTANVPGM
+985 GTANPPKTANVPGM

-1023 ASTTGTN
+1023 GSTTGAN

-1043 TASGQSSTAPGSGTA
+1043 TASGQSSTVPGSGTA
-1058 PTTVRPATG
+1058 PTTVRPAAG
-1067 AGSVSAP
+1067 AGSVSAQ

-1099 AGAVAGTAAGQ
+1099 AGAVAGTATGQ
-1110 AQPVSAPAST
+1110 AHPVSALAST

-1127 APTIPTE
+1127 VPTTPTE
-1134 SSAASAPTSTTPA
+1134 SGAASAPASPAPTTP
-1147 TTTPASAPESGS
+1147 THVSAPESGS
-1159 GTTNDGATAPVVNHE
+1159 GTTNGGATAPVVNHE

-1437 TTVETETAA
+1437 TTVKTETAA

-1716 YDDQKRDSHGHGKQD
+1716 YDDQKRDSHDHGKQD
-1731 KKHNPFSGMGD
+1731 KRHNPFGGMGD

>member
-1 MSSINSLVNQKR
+1 
-13 NKNLIRRTM
+13 M
-22 LAAIAGCL
+22 LAAVAGCL

-121 LINIAHGEKV
+121 LINLAHGEKV

-175 DAGGTFSFSGVG
+175 DAGGTFSFSSVG
-187 SDMTGLGEITSA
+187 SVMTGLGEITSA

-379 VEPIKSF
+379 IEPIKSF

-750 TNEQPVKDADAA
+750 TNEQPVKDTDAAA
-762 PAPVNEDAPAP
+762 PAPVSEDAPAP

-787 ETTAAPATETAQ
+787 ETAAAPATETAQ

-805 MDSKVDAPAPVSE
+805 M
-818 EASAPAPQSADEA
+818 
-831 PTAPATETAQAPVPQ
+831 
-846 DVDSKVDAP
+846 DSKVDAP

-873 ATTPVAETAQ
+873 ATTPAAETAQ
-883 TPVPQDIDSEVDAPA
+883 APVPQDMDSKVDAPT
-898 PVGEEAAT
+898 PVGEEAPT

-937 VAEPTSADGAT
+937 VAEPTSAGGAT
-948 PASGVTAPAPVPA
+948 PAPGVTAPTAAPA
-961 QNPTTNTVNA
+961 QNPTTSTVNA
-971 PVQGAAPVSGGTVP
+971 PVQGTAPVSGGTVP
-985 GAANAPKTANVPGM
+985 GAANTPKTANVPGM

-1008 APETAATPAVNAPAP
+1008 APETAATPAANAPAP

-1043 TASGQSSTAPGSGTA
+1043 TASGQSSTVPGSGTA
-1058 PTTVRPATG
+1058 PTTVRPAAG

-1085 SGGSAGV
+1085 SGSSAGV
-1092 AVAAGVA
+1092 AAAAGVA
-1099 AGAVAGTAAGQ
+1099 AGAVAGTSAGQ
-1110 AQPVSAPAST
+1110 AQPVSTPAST

-1127 APTIPTE
+1127 APTTPTE
-1134 SSAASAPTSTTPA
+1134 SGATSAPASPA
-1147 TTTPASAPESGS
+1147 PTHVSAPESGS

-1180 PIPATAPASTQESG
+1180 TIPATAPASTQESG
-1194 ETASAPS
+1194 ETAPS

-1221 DSSSAGGH
+1221 NAPSAGGH
-1229 ATTPNEGTTHSESSG
+1229 ATAPNEGTAHSESSG
-1244 TGSVSDVPG
+1244 TGSVSNAPSAD
-1253 AGGTDTLG
+1253 GTDTLG

-1281 GSGGTMSPATADTA
+1281 GSGGTTSPATADTA
-1295 SAVPESAPAESAT
+1295 SAAPESAPAESVT
-1308 TTNVATPAPV
+1308 TTNVATLAPA

-1325 PSGDSGSSFGNDA
+1325 PSGNS
-1338 GSSSGSAPASGE
+1338 GSSSGNGA
-1350 SAHAPSG
+1350 
-1357 SGSSGSGTSVS
+1357 GSSGSGTSVS
-1368 APASSGNTGSS
+1368 APASSGNIGSS
-1379 SESASSGSAND
+1379 SESAPFGSVND

-1395 TSETGGTSSETVEA
+1395 TSETGGTSSEKVEA

-1437 TTVETETAA
+1437 TTVKTETAA

-1460 SGSAV
+1460 GSSTV

-1473 SESNTQNSHDDSENY
+1473 SESHTQNSHDDSENY
-1488 SGGQNTDA
+1488 SGGQNTDT
-1496 EDVSEPDS
+1496 EDVPEPDS
-1504 ADEPDTQDET
+1504 VDEPDTQDET
-1514 EDTEFDATDDAAFD
+1514 EDTEFDATDDSAFD

-1549 PEQEMAEPEPVAEH
+1549 PAQEMAEPEPVAES
-1563 EHESEP
+1563 EPESEP
-1569 EQLAEQKRPPI
+1569 EQVAEQKRPPI

-1585 TSQSSVTRLSS
+1585 TSRSSVTRLSS

-1704 NGHSNGQPHFQR
+1704 NVRSNGQPHFQR
-1716 YDDQKRDSHGHGKQD
+1716 YDDQKRDSQGHGKQD
-1731 KKHNPFSGMGD
+1731 KRHNPFSGMGD
-1742 YKRKR
+1742 YKRRR

>member
-1 MSSINSLVNQKR
+1 
-13 NKNLIRRTM
+13 M
-22 LAAIAGCL
+22 LAAVSGCL

-77 TADVSRFVPGFDSG
+77 TADVSRFVPGFDNG

-121 LINIAHGEKV
+121 LINLAHGEKV
-131 ESIPK
+131 ESVPK

-145 VMVICGKTFLTMIFN
+145 VMVICGKTLLTMIFN

-578 PASEIAKGRKAGDS
+578 PASEIAKGRKTGDS

-735 DEEPVPETAETPAAQ
+735 DEETASETAETPAAQ
-750 TNEQPVKDADAA
+750 TNEQPVKDVDAA
-762 PAPVNEDAPAP
+762 PAPLNEDAPAP
-773 VGEEASAPAPQSAD
+773 VG
-787 ETTAAPATETAQ
+787 
-799 APVPQD
+799 
-805 MDSKVDAPAPVSE
+805 E

-865 APQSVDET
+865 APQSVDAT
-873 ATTPVAETAQ
+873 ATTPIAETAQ
-883 TPVPQDIDSEVDAPA
+883 TPVPQDMDSEVDAPA
-898 PVGEEAAT
+898 PVGEEAVT
-906 PAPQDVGGKADA
+906 HAPQDVGDKADA

-937 VAEPTSADGAT
+937 VAEPTSAGGAT
-948 PASGVTAPAPVPA
+948 PASGVTAPAPAPA

-985 GAANAPKTANVPGM
+985 GTANAPKTANVPGM

-1023 ASTTGTN
+1023 GSTTGAN

-1043 TASGQSSTAPGSGTA
+1043 TASGQSSTVPGSGTA
-1058 PTTVRPATG
+1058 PTTVRPAAG
-1067 AGSVSAP
+1067 AGSVSAQ

-1099 AGAVAGTAAGQ
+1099 AGAVAGTATGQ
-1110 AQPVSAPAST
+1110 AHPVSAPAST

-1127 APTIPTE
+1127 VPTTPTE
-1134 SSAASAPTSTTPA
+1134 SGAASAPASPAPTTP
-1147 TTTPASAPESGS
+1147 THVSAPESGS
-1159 GTTNDGATAPVVNHE
+1159 GTTNGGATAPVVNHE

-1368 APASSGNTGSS
+1368 TPASSGNTGSS

>member
-1 MSSINSLVNQKR
+1 
-13 NKNLIRRTM
+13 
-22 LAAIAGCL
+22 

-605 DNDAF
+605 DSDAF

-805 MDSKVDAPAPVSE
+805 MDSEVDAPAPVSE

-873 ATTPVAETAQ
+873 ATTPIAETAQ
-883 TPVPQDIDSEVDAPA
+883 TPVPQDMDSEVDAPA
-898 PVGEEAAT
+898 PVGEEAVT
-906 PAPQDVGGKADA
+906 HAPQDVGDKADA

-937 VAEPTSADGAT
+937 VAEPTSAGGAT
-948 PASGVTAPAPVPA
+948 PASGVTAPAPAPA

-985 GAANAPKTANVPGM
+985 GTANPPKTANVPGM

-1023 ASTTGTN
+1023 GSTTGAN

-1043 TASGQSSTAPGSGTA
+1043 TASGQSSTVPGSGTA
-1058 PTTVRPATG
+1058 PTTVRPAAG
-1067 AGSVSAP
+1067 AGSVSAQ

-1099 AGAVAGTAAGQ
+1099 AGAVAGTATGQ
-1110 AQPVSAPAST
+1110 AHPVSAPAST

-1127 APTIPTE
+1127 VPTTPTE
-1134 SSAASAPTSTTPA
+1134 SGAASAPASPAPTTP
-1147 TTTPASAPESGS
+1147 THVSAPESGS
-1159 GTTNDGATAPVVNHE
+1159 GTTNGGATAPVVNHE

-1261 RSDSAPTSTNGQE
+1261 RPDSAPTSTNGQE

-1473 SESNTQNSHDDSENY
+1473 SESNTQNSHDDRENY

>member
-1 MSSINSLVNQKR
+1 
-13 NKNLIRRTM
+13 M
-22 LAAIAGCL
+22 LAAVAGCV

-175 DAGGTFSFSGVG
+175 DAGGTFSFSSVG

-249 MASENTKDTARSWL
+249 MASENTKDTAKSWL

-379 VEPIKSF
+379 IEPIKSF

-605 DNDAF
+605 DSDAF

-735 DEEPVPETAETPAAQ
+735 DEEPVPETTETPAAQ
-750 TNEQPVKDADAA
+750 TNEQPVKDADTAA
-762 PAPVNEDAPAP
+762 PAPVSEDAPAP

-787 ETTAAPATETAQ
+787 ETADAPATETAQ

-805 MDSKVDAPAPVSE
+805 MGGEVDAPAPVSE
-818 EASAPAPQSADEA
+818 EASAPAPQSVDE
-831 PTAPATETAQAPVPQ
+831 TATTPATETAQTPVPQ
-846 DVDSKVDAP
+846 DMDGKVDAP
-855 APVGEEASAP
+855 APVGEET
-865 APQSVDET
+865 V
-873 ATTPVAETAQ
+873 
-883 TPVPQDIDSEVDAPA
+883 
-898 PVGEEAAT
+898 T

-937 VAEPTSADGAT
+937 VAEPTSAGGAT
-948 PASGVTAPAPVPA
+948 PASGVTAPAPAPA

-985 GAANAPKTANVPGM
+985 GTTNAPKTANVPGM

-1008 APETAATPAVNAPAP
+1008 APETAATPAVNTPAP
-1023 ASTTGTN
+1023 ASTTGAN

-1043 TASGQSSTAPGSGTA
+1043 TASGQSSTVPGSGTTPA
-1058 PTTVRPATG
+1058 TVRPATG

-1085 SGGSAGV
+1085 SGSSAGV

-1099 AGAVAGTAAGQ
+1099 AGAVAGTAGQ

-1127 APTIPTE
+1127 APTTPTE
-1134 SSAASAPTSTTPA
+1134 SGAASAPASPVPA
-1147 TTTPASAPESGS
+1147 APTHVSAPESGS
-1159 GTTNDGATAPVVNHE
+1159 GTTNGGATAPVVNHE

-1194 ETASAPS
+1194 ETAPAPS
-1201 TATTPATQITPE
+1201 TATTPATQTTPE

-1221 DSSSAGGH
+1221 SAPSAGGH

-1244 TGSVSDVPG
+1244 TGSVSNVPG
-1253 AGGTDTLG
+1253 AGGTDTLE

-1274 SGSAPAQ
+1274 SGSTPAQ
-1281 GSGGTMSPATADTA
+1281 GSGGTTSPATADTA
-1295 SAVPESAPAESAT
+1295 SAAPESAPAESVT
-1308 TTNVATPAPV
+1308 TTNVATLAPA

-1325 PSGDSGSSFGNDA
+1325 PSGNS
-1338 GSSSGSAPASGE
+1338 GSSSGNGA
-1350 SAHAPSG
+1350 
-1357 SGSSGSGTSVS
+1357 GSSGSGTSVS
-1368 APASSGNTGSS
+1368 APASSGNIGSS
-1379 SESASSGSAND
+1379 SESAPFGSVND

-1395 TSETGGTSSETVEA
+1395 TSETGGTSSEKVEA

-1437 TTVETETAA
+1437 TTVKTETAA

-1460 SGSAV
+1460 GSSTV

-1473 SESNTQNSHDDSENY
+1473 SESHTQNSHDDSENY
-1488 SGGQNTDA
+1488 SGGQNTDT
-1496 EDVSEPDS
+1496 EDVPEPDS
-1504 ADEPDTQDET
+1504 VDEPDTQDET
-1514 EDTEFDATDDAAFD
+1514 EDTEFDATDDSAFD

-1549 PEQEMAEPEPVAEH
+1549 PAQEMVEPEPVAES
-1563 EHESEP
+1563 EPESEP
-1569 EQLAEQKRPPI
+1569 EQVAEQKRPPI

-1585 TSQSSVTRLSS
+1585 TSRSSVTRLSS

-1704 NGHSNGQPHFQR
+1704 NGRSNGQPHFQR
-1716 YDDQKRDSHGHGKQD
+1716 YDDQKRDSQGHGKQNKRND
-1731 KKHNPFSGMGD
+1731 PFSGIDD

>member
-1 MSSINSLVNQKR
+1 
-13 NKNLIRRTM
+13 
-22 LAAIAGCL
+22 

-249 MASENTKDTARSWL
+249 MASENTKDTAKSWL

-379 VEPIKSF
+379 IEPIKSF

-762 PAPVNEDAPAP
+762 PAPVSEDTPVP
-773 VGEEASAPAPQSAD
+773 VGEEASI
-787 ETTAAPATETAQ
+787 
-799 APVPQD
+799 
-805 MDSKVDAPAPVSE
+805 
-818 EASAPAPQSADEA
+818 PAPQSADEA

-846 DVDSKVDAP
+846 DVDSNVDAP

-883 TPVPQDIDSEVDAPA
+883 TPVPQDMDSEVDAPA

-1134 SSAASAPTSTTPA
+1134 SGAASAPTSTTPA

-1174 ASAPTA
+1174 ASVPTA

-1194 ETASAPS
+1194 E
-1201 TATTPATQITPE
+1201 I
-1213 TASAPSES
+1213 ASAPSES
-1221 DSSSAGGH
+1221 GSSRAGGH
-1229 ATTPNEGTTHSESSG
+1229 ETAPNEGTAHSESSG
-1244 TGSVSDVPG
+1244 TDSVS
-1253 AGGTDTLG
+1253 
-1261 RSDSAPTSTNGQE
+1261 
-1274 SGSAPAQ
+1274 
-1281 GSGGTMSPATADTA
+1281 
-1295 SAVPESAPAESAT
+1295 
-1308 TTNVATPAPV
+1308 NVATPAPV

-1325 PSGDSGSSFGNDA
+1325 PSGDSGSSFGNGA

-1350 SAHAPSG
+1350 SALAPSG

-1368 APASSGNTGSS
+1368 APASSGNTDSS
-1379 SESASSGSAND
+1379 SESAPSGSAND
-1390 STDTP
+1390 GTDTP
-1395 TSETGGTSSETVEA
+1395 TSETGGTSSEKVEA

-1422 GGSGYSEGDMPPEPE
+1422 GGAGYSEGNMPPEPE
-1437 TTVETETAA
+1437 TTVETETDA
-1446 TEVVQVEQAAEQQS
+1446 TEVVQVEQAAEQQT

-1473 SESNTQNSHDDSENY
+1473 SESHTQNSHDDSENY
-1488 SGGQNTDA
+1488 SGGQNTDT

-1549 PEQEMAEPEPVAEH
+1549 PEQEMAEPEPVAEP
-1563 EHESEP
+1563 EPESEP
-1569 EQLAEQKRPPI
+1569 EQVAEQKRPPI

-1692 QESRKNS
+1692 QEFRKNS

-1704 NGHSNGQPHFQR
+1704 DGHSNGQPHFQR

-1731 KKHNPFSGMGD
+1731 KKHNPFSGMDD

>member
-1 MSSINSLVNQKR
+1 
-13 NKNLIRRTM
+13 M

-77 TADVSRFVPGFDSG
+77 TADVSSFVPGFDSG
-91 NNIGNFFIQAIN
+91 NNIGNFFIRAIN
-103 IIAYMIAGV
+103 FIAYMIAGV

-145 VMVICGKTFLTMIFN
+145 VMVKCGKTFLTMIFN

-166 SSALTEGVS
+166 SSELTVGVS

-249 MASENTKDTARSWL
+249 MASENTKDTAKSWL

-392 GETSAQDGGYVNNA
+392 GETSAQDGGYVNNV

-750 TNEQPVKDADAA
+750 TNEQPVKDVDAA
-762 PAPVNEDAPAP
+762 PAPLNEDAPAP
-773 VGEEASAPAPQSAD
+773 VG
-787 ETTAAPATETAQ
+787 
-799 APVPQD
+799 
-805 MDSKVDAPAPVSE
+805 E

-865 APQSVDET
+865 APQSVDAT
-873 ATTPVAETAQ
+873 ATTPIAETAQ
-883 TPVPQDIDSEVDAPA
+883 TPVPQDMDSEVDAPA
-898 PVGEEAAT
+898 PVGEEAVT
-906 PAPQDVGGKADA
+906 HAPQDVGDKADA

-937 VAEPTSADGAT
+937 VAEPTSAGGAT
-948 PASGVTAPAPVPA
+948 PASGVTAPAPAPA

-985 GAANAPKTANVPGM
+985 GTANPPKTANVPGM

-1023 ASTTGTN
+1023 GSTTGAN

-1043 TASGQSSTAPGSGTA
+1043 TASGQSSTVPGSGTA
-1058 PTTVRPATG
+1058 PTTVRPAAG
-1067 AGSVSAP
+1067 AGSVSAQ

-1099 AGAVAGTAAGQ
+1099 AGAVAGTATGQ
-1110 AQPVSAPAST
+1110 AHPVSAPAST

-1127 APTIPTE
+1127 VPTTPTE
-1134 SSAASAPTSTTPA
+1134 SGAASAPASPAPTTP
-1147 TTTPASAPESGS
+1147 THVSAPESGS
-1159 GTTNDGATAPVVNHE
+1159 GTTNGGATAPVVNHE

-1229 ATTPNEGTTHSESSG
+1229 ATAPNEGTTHSESSG
-1244 TGSVSDVPG
+1244 TDSVSNVP
-1253 AGGTDTLG
+1253 TDTLG

-1281 GSGGTMSPATADTA
+1281 GGGGTTSPATADTA

-1325 PSGDSGSSFGNDA
+1325 PSGDSGSSSGNSA

-1368 APASSGNTGSS
+1368 ALTSSGNTGSS

-1390 STDTP
+1390 STNTP

-1465 TETVDEAG
+1465 TETVNEAG

-1569 EQLAEQKRPPI
+1569 EQVAEQKRPPI

-1704 NGHSNGQPHFQR
+1704 NGRSNGQPHFQR
-1716 YDDQKRDSHGHGKQD
+1716 YDDQKRDSQGHGKQN
-1731 KKHNPFSGMGD
+1731 KRNNPFSGMDD

>member
-1 MSSINSLVNQKR
+1 
-13 NKNLIRRTM
+13 M
-22 LAAIAGCL
+22 LAAVAGCL

-680 AQYYPAQAAMLAD
+680 AQYYPAQAEMLAD

-750 TNEQPVKDADAA
+750 TNEQPVKDVDAA
-762 PAPVNEDAPAP
+762 PAPLNEDAPAP
-773 VGEEASAPAPQSAD
+773 VG
-787 ETTAAPATETAQ
+787 
-799 APVPQD
+799 
-805 MDSKVDAPAPVSE
+805 E

-865 APQSVDET
+865 APQSVDAT
-873 ATTPVAETAQ
+873 ATTPIAETAQ
-883 TPVPQDIDSEVDAPA
+883 TPVPQDMDSEVDAPA
-898 PVGEEAAT
+898 PVGEEAVT
-906 PAPQDVGGKADA
+906 HAPQDVGDKADA

-937 VAEPTSADGAT
+937 VAEPTSAGGAT
-948 PASGVTAPAPVPA
+948 PASGVTAPAPAPA

-985 GAANAPKTANVPGM
+985 GTANRPKTANVPGM

-1023 ASTTGTN
+1023 ASTTGAN

-1035 PGTTPAPS
+1035 PGTTPTPS
-1043 TASGQSSTAPGSGTA
+1043 TTSGQSSTVPGSGTA
-1058 PTTVRPATG
+1058 PAKAKPTTG

-1074 APSASIPTAPV
+1074 APSASIPSAPV
-1085 SGGSAGV
+1085 SGDS
-1092 AVAAGVA
+1092 AGVA
-1099 AGAVAGTAAGQ
+1099 AGAVAGTATGQ
-1110 AQPVSAPAST
+1110 AHPVSAPAST

-1127 APTIPTE
+1127 VPTTPTE
-1134 SSAASAPTSTTPA
+1134 SGAASAPASPAPTTP
-1147 TTTPASAPESGS
+1147 THVSAPESGS
-1159 GTTNDGATAPVVNHE
+1159 GTTNGGATAPVVNHE

-1244 TGSVSDVPG
+1244 TGSVSNVPG

-1325 PSGDSGSSFGNDA
+1325 PSGDSGSSFGNGA

>member
-1 MSSINSLVNQKR
+1 
-13 NKNLIRRTM
+13 M
-22 LAAIAGCL
+22 LAAVAGCL

-750 TNEQPVKDADAA
+750 TNEQPVKDVDAA
-762 PAPVNEDAPAP
+762 PAPLNEDAPAP
-773 VGEEASAPAPQSAD
+773 VGEEASAPAH
-787 ETTAAPATETAQ
+787 
-799 APVPQD
+799 
-805 MDSKVDAPAPVSE
+805 
-818 EASAPAPQSADEA
+818 QSADEA

-865 APQSVDET
+865 APQSVDAT
-873 ATTPVAETAQ
+873 ATTPIAETAQ
-883 TPVPQDIDSEVDAPA
+883 TPVPQDMDSEVDAPA
-898 PVGEEAAT
+898 PVGEEAVT

-925 ASAPATQSADGK
+925 ASAPATQSTDGK
-937 VAEPTSADGAT
+937 VAEPTSAGGAT
-948 PASGVTAPAPVPA
+948 PASGVTTPAPAPA

-985 GAANAPKTANVPGM
+985 GTANAPKTANVPGM

-1008 APETAATPAVNAPAP
+1008 APETAATPAVNTPAP
-1023 ASTTGTN
+1023 ASTTGAN

-1035 PGTTPAPS
+1035 PGTTPTPS
-1043 TASGQSSTAPGSGTA
+1043 TTSGQSSTVPGSGTA
-1058 PTTVRPATG
+1058 PAKAKPTTG

-1074 APSASIPTAPV
+1074 APSASIPSAPV
-1085 SGGSAGV
+1085 SGDS
-1092 AVAAGVA
+1092 AGVA
-1099 AGAVAGTAAGQ
+1099 AGAVAGTATGQ
-1110 AQPVSAPAST
+1110 AHPVSAPAST

-1127 APTIPTE
+1127 VPTTPTE
-1134 SSAASAPTSTTPA
+1134 SGAASAPASPAPTTP
-1147 TTTPASAPESGS
+1147 THVSAPESGS
-1159 GTTNDGATAPVVNHE
+1159 GTTNGGATAPVVNHE

-1244 TGSVSDVPG
+1244 TGSVSNVPG

-1325 PSGDSGSSFGNDA
+1325 PSGDSGSSFGNGA

>member
-1 MSSINSLVNQKR
+1 
-13 NKNLIRRTM
+13 
-22 LAAIAGCL
+22 
-30 MSVCIAFAGTV
+30 
-41 DIATNFFGLVVTV
+41 
-54 IAKGLLNAADIVL
+54 
-67 EPLLEITTMS
+67 
-77 TADVSRFVPGFDSG
+77 
-91 NNIGNFFIQAIN
+91 
-103 IIAYMIAGV
+103 
-112 LICCHIISY
+112 
-121 LINIAHGEKV
+121 
-131 ESIPK
+131 
-136 LIWNAVFGI
+136 
-145 VMVICGKTFLTMIFN
+145 MVICGKTFLTMIFN

-175 DAGGTFSFSGVG
+175 DAGGTFSFSSVG

-249 MASENTKDTARSWL
+249 MASENTKDTAKSWL

-773 VGEEASAPAPQSAD
+773 VGEEASAP
-787 ETTAAPATETAQ
+787 
-799 APVPQD
+799 V
-805 MDSKVDAPAPVSE
+805 
-818 EASAPAPQSADEA
+818 PQSADEA
-831 PTAPATETAQAPVPQ
+831 PTAPATETAQ
-846 DVDSKVDAP
+846 
-855 APVGEEASAP
+855 
-865 APQSVDET
+865 
-873 ATTPVAETAQ
+873 
-883 TPVPQDIDSEVDAPA
+883 TPVPQDMDSEVDAPA
-898 PVGEEAAT
+898 PVGEEAVT

-925 ASAPATQSADGK
+925 ASAPATQSTDGK
-937 VAEPTSADGAT
+937 VAEPTSAGGAT
-948 PASGVTAPAPVPA
+948 PASGVTTPAPAPA

-985 GAANAPKTANVPGM
+985 GTANAPKTANVPGM

-1008 APETAATPAVNAPAP
+1008 APETAATPAVNTPAP
-1023 ASTTGTN
+1023 ASTTGAN

-1035 PGTTPAPS
+1035 PGTTPTPS
-1043 TASGQSSTAPGSGTA
+1043 TTSGQSSTVPGSGTA
-1058 PTTVRPATG
+1058 PAKAKPTTG

-1074 APSASIPTAPV
+1074 APSASIPSAPV
-1085 SGGSAGV
+1085 SGDS
-1092 AVAAGVA
+1092 AGVA
-1099 AGAVAGTAAGQ
+1099 AGAVAGTATGQ
-1110 AQPVSAPAST
+1110 AHPVSAPAST

-1127 APTIPTE
+1127 VPTTPTE
-1134 SSAASAPTSTTPA
+1134 S
-1147 TTTPASAPESGS
+1147 
-1159 GTTNDGATAPVVNHE
+1159 GA
-1174 ASAPTA
+1174 
-1180 PIPATAPASTQESG
+1180 
-1194 ETASAPS
+1194 
-1201 TATTPATQITPE
+1201 
-1213 TASAPSES
+1213 ASAPSES

-1229 ATTPNEGTTHSESSG
+1229 ATAPNEGTTHSESSG
-1244 TGSVSDVPG
+1244 TDSVSNVP
-1253 AGGTDTLG
+1253 TDTLG

-1281 GSGGTMSPATADTA
+1281 GGGGTTSPATADTA
-1295 SAVPESAPAESAT
+1295 SAAPESAPAESAT

-1325 PSGDSGSSFGNDA
+1325 PSGDSGSSSGNSA

-1368 APASSGNTGSS
+1368 ALTSSGNTGSS

-1390 STDTP
+1390 STNTP

-1465 TETVDEAG
+1465 TETVNEAG

-1569 EQLAEQKRPPI
+1569 EQVAEQKRPPI

-1704 NGHSNGQPHFQR
+1704 NGRSNGQPHFQR
-1716 YDDQKRDSHGHGKQD
+1716 YDDQKRDSQGHGKQN
-1731 KKHNPFSGMGD
+1731 KRNNPFSGMDD